1 MECVRAMVRP
11 LPKKS
16 GHRGPQAETI
26 PATTGIDLERPL
38 ALGLAAIVS
47 SLRHPIRLTCGQR
60 PAALPD
66 TVLLLVLNMVFQRS
80 IPWLRFVLGVLLA
93 LGGVIVGPIRVLAGD
108 YEAALKPLLRERC
121 FSCHGALQ
129 QKAGLRLD
137 TVAGML
143 RGGKHGPALVS
154 GKAEL
159 SAMVQR
165 VSSAD
170 TDERMPPEH
179 EGQPFSE
186 AQVALLKQWISEGAS
201 APAGELSE
209 PDPRDHWA
217 FRPRQ
222 RPTVPAVK
230 QADRV
235 RNPIDAFLAKG
246 LETAGLTPRP
256 EAPRRL
262 QIRRLYL
269 DLIGLPPT
277 EAEMRQA
284 LADGSDEGYRRTVD
298 RLLDDPRYGE
308 RWARHWMD
316 VWRYS
321 DPWGLGDQHRNSA
334 KHLWH
339 WRDWIVES
347 LNADLPYDEM
357 IRLMLAADE
366 SHPDDLQ
373 QLRATGFL
381 GRNYFLFNRNQ
392 WLDETVEHVCKAF
405 LGLTLNC
412 AKCHDHKYDPLPQTD
427 YYRMRAFFEPYQ
439 VRMDLVPGEADMAR
453 DAIPRAYDRDPETPT
468 YRFVRGQ
475 ETQPD
480 RSRVM
485 TPGVPALLGV
495 ALPDIRRVEL
505 PPTAWQPERRP
516 WVFETQVGGARKEL
530 QTVRSE
536 VARASTN
543 APATAIAAAK
553 VAVAAARLE
562 SVVRRAEAQ
571 RASWNDGPASATA
584 ADAAR
589 RAAVTAER
597 REKLA
602 RHRLTLAETQQKLAT
617 AEVGKKDALA
627 KEVATQ
633 TERLAALE
641 KEAAQ
646 EPAPSE
652 TFSVLSGAAWVPT
665 RFLDSTKDDPAVPPP
680 HHSTGRRTALARW
693 ITNPANPLTA
703 RVAVNQVWNR
713 HFGAA
718 LAPALFDFGRK
729 GGTPEHTD
737 LIDWLACE
745 LVDTRW
751 SLKHLH
757 RLIVTS
763 AAYRMDSTL
772 AGAGAELA
780 RDPDNRLGWRRS
792 PIRLESQVIRDALLA
807 HAGRLDTTRGGPT
820 VGSSD
825 QAQSRRRSL
834 YFHHSNNDRNLFLTT
849 FDEAL
854 VKECYR
860 RETSI
865 VPQQAL
871 ALLNGRLV
879 GDCAP
884 DIARNL
890 TASAPA
896 PGDEAFVRHAF
907 EQLLGFE
914 PSPAELQ
921 AALEAL
927 RGPFA
932 GSAAEAVGKVGPAT
946 GTSAAMAQKA
956 QAQQDAPMPARA
968 RLVWSLVNHG
978 DFVTLR

>member
-1 MECVRAMVRP
+1 MAFVGLWVGSCLSA
-11 LPKKS
+11 
-16 GHRGPQAETI
+16 AE
-26 PATTGIDLERPL
+26 AYE
-38 ALGLAAIVS
+38 GL
-47 SLRHPIRLTCGQR
+47 
-60 PAALPD
+60 
-66 TVLLLVLNMVFQRS
+66 
-80 IPWLRFVLGVLLA
+80 
-93 LGGVIVGPIRVLAGD
+93 
-108 YEAALKPLLRERC
+108 LKPLLRERC

-129 QKAGLRLD
+129 QKAGLRLA
-137 TVAGML
+137 TVVSMI
-143 RGGKHGPALVS
+143 RGGKHGPALVP
-154 GKAEL
+154 GKPGESPL
-159 SAMVQR
+159 VSR
-165 VSSAD
+165 VAS
-170 TDERMPPEH
+170 TDPEERMPPEH
-179 EGQPFSE
+179 EGQPFN
-186 AQVALLKQWISEGAS
+186 ADQIAVLTRWIAAGAK
-201 APAGELSE
+201 APAGELPE

-217 FRPRQ
+217 FRPRS
-222 RPTVPAVK
+222 RPAVPTAK
-230 QADRV
+230 QSDRV
-235 RNPIDAFLAKG
+235 RNPIDAFLARG
-246 LETAGLTPRP
+246 HESAGLNPRP

-277 EAEMRQA
+277 EAEMRRA
-284 LADGSDEGYRRTVD
+284 LADGSDEGYARTVD
-298 RLLDDPRYGE
+298 RLLDDPRHGE

-339 WRDWIVES
+339 WRDWIIES

-366 SHPDDLQ
+366 SHPDDLG

-381 GRNYFLFNRNQ
+381 ARNYFLFNRNQ
-392 WLDETVEHVCKAF
+392 WLDETVEHVGKAF

-439 VRMDLVPGEADMAR
+439 VRMDLVPGEVDPAR
-453 DAIPRAYDRDPETPT
+453 NAIPRAYDRDPGTPT

-480 RSRVM
+480 RSRVI

-495 ALPDIRRVEL
+495 ALPDIRPIDL
-505 PPTAWQPERRP
+505 PVSAWQPERRP
-516 WVFETQVGGARKEL
+516 WVFEAQVRAARQEL
-530 QTVRSE
+530 ESVRAE
-536 VARASTN
+536 VARASGTVA
-543 APATAIAAAK
+543 APAIATAK
-553 VAVAAARLE
+553 VAVAEARLE
-562 SVVRRAEAQ
+562 SVIRRAEAQ
-571 RASWNDGPASATA
+571 RAAWNEGPAPAQSTRSTRPHTATES
-584 ADAAR
+584 AR

-602 RHRLTLAETQQKLAT
+602 RHQLTLAETRQKLAT
-617 AEVGKKDALA
+617 AEAGKKDALTQ
-627 KEVATQ
+627 ELATQ
-633 TERLAALE
+633 TERLASLE

-646 EPAPSE
+646 EPAASDS
-652 TFSVLSGAAWVPT
+652 FSPLLGTTWVAT
-665 RFLDSTKDDPAVPPP
+665 RFLDSTKDDPAVPAVP
-680 HHSTGRRTALARW
+680 HSTGRRTALARW
-693 ITNPANPLTA
+693 ITDPANPLTA
-703 RVAVNQVWNR
+703 RVAVNQVWHR
-713 HFGAA
+713 HFGTA

-729 GGTPEHTD
+729 GGTPEHAD
-737 LIDWLACE
+737 LIDWLASE
-745 LVDTRW
+745 LVDSRW

-763 AAYRMDSTL
+763 AAYRRDSSL
-772 AGAGAELA
+772 AGAGAEMA
-780 RDPDNRLGWRRS
+780 RDPDNRLGWRRT

-807 HAGRLDTTRGGPT
+807 QAGRLDATRGGPSVT
-820 VGSSD
+820 PSE

-896 PGDEAFVRHAF
+896 PSDEAFVGHAF

-927 RGPFA
+927 RGSFA
-932 GSAAEAVGKVGPAT
+932 GSAAEA
-946 GTSAAMAQKA
+946 QKA
-956 QAQQDAPMPARA
+956 QAQAQPEAPMPARA

>member
-1 MECVRAMVRP
+1 
-11 LPKKS
+11 L
-16 GHRGPQAETI
+16 
-26 PATTGIDLERPL
+26 
-38 ALGLAAIVS
+38 
-47 SLRHPIRLTCGQR
+47 
-60 PAALPD
+60 
-66 TVLLLVLNMVFQRS
+66 
-80 IPWLRFVLGVLLA
+80 
-93 LGGVIVGPIRVLAGD
+93 LAGD
-108 YEAALKPLLRERC
+108 YEAVLKPLLRERC
-121 FSCHGALQ
+121 FSCHGSLQ

-143 RGGKHGPALVS
+143 RGGKQGPALVR

-165 VSSAD
+165 VSSTD
-170 TDERMPPEH
+170 DERMPPEH
-179 EGQPFSE
+179 EGQPFN
-186 AQVALLKQWISEGAS
+186 ADQIAVLTRWIAEGAN
-201 APAGELSE
+201 APAGELPE

-217 FRPRQ
+217 FRPRS
-222 RPTVPAVK
+222 RPAVPRVT
-230 QADRV
+230 QAERV
-235 RNPIDAFLAKG
+235 RNPIDAFLARG
-246 LETAGLTPRP
+246 LETAGLASRP

-277 EAEMRQA
+277 ETEMRQA
-284 LADGSDEGYRRTVD
+284 LSDTSEEGYARTVD
-298 RLLDDPRYGE
+298 RLLDDPRHGE

-321 DPWGLGDQHRNSA
+321 DPWGLGEQHRNSA
-334 KHLWH
+334 QHLWH

-366 SHPDDLQ
+366 SHPDDLG

-381 GRNYFLFNRNQ
+381 ARNYFLFNRNQ
-392 WLDETVEHVCKAF
+392 WLDETVEHVGKAF

-439 VRMDLVPGEADMAR
+439 VRMDRVPGEVDPAR

-495 ALPDIRRVEL
+495 ALPDIRPVDL
-505 PPTAWQPERRP
+505 PTTAWQPERRP
-516 WVFETQVGGARKEL
+516 WVFETQVRAAQREL
-530 QTVRSE
+530 EAVRAD
-536 VARASTN
+536 VARASGSSPT
-543 APATAIAAAK
+543 PAVAAAK
-553 VAVAAARLE
+553 VAVAEARLE

-571 RASWNDGPASATA
+571 RVSWNDGPSSATA
-584 ADAAR
+584 TAAAR
-589 RAAVTAER
+589 RAAVIAER

-602 RHRLTLAETQQKLAT
+602 RHRRTLAETEQTLTTAEAGQKDAVSKDLAT
-617 AEVGKKDALA
+617 
-627 KEVATQ
+627 Q
-633 TERLAALE
+633 RERLAALE
-641 KEAAQ
+641 KETAQ
-646 EPAPSE
+646 EPAASD
-652 TFSVLSGAAWVPT
+652 TFSPLPGATWVAT
-665 RFLDSTKDDPAVPPP
+665 RFLDSTKDDPAVPAVP
-680 HHSTGRRTALARW
+680 HSTGRRTALARW
-693 ITNPANPLTA
+693 ISDPRNPLTA

-745 LVDTRW
+745 LVDSGW
-751 SLKHLH
+751 SIKHLH

-780 RDPDNRLGWRRS
+780 RDPDNRLGWRRT

-825 QAQSRRRSL
+825 QGQSRRRSL

-896 PGDEAFVRHAF
+896 PGDETFVRHAF

-914 PSPAELQ
+914 PGPAELQ

-932 GSAAEAVGKVGPAT
+932 APSGDAGRKRGPSTSTSAAE
-946 GTSAAMAQKA
+946 AQKA
-956 QAQQDAPMPARA
+956 QAPPQPDAPLPARA

>member
-1 MECVRAMVRP
+1 
-11 LPKKS
+11 
-16 GHRGPQAETI
+16 
-26 PATTGIDLERPL
+26 
-38 ALGLAAIVS
+38 
-47 SLRHPIRLTCGQR
+47 
-60 PAALPD
+60 
-66 TVLLLVLNMVFQRS
+66 MVFQRP
-80 IPWLRFVLGVLLA
+80 IPWLRFLLRGLLA
-93 LGGVIVGPIRVLAGD
+93 LLGGLMPFNHLCAGD
-108 YEAALKPLLRERC
+108 YEAVLKPLLRERC
-121 FSCHGALQ
+121 VSCHGALQ

-143 RGGKHGPALVS
+143 RGGKHGPVLVV
-154 GKAEL
+154 GKAEQ
-159 SAMVQR
+159 SVMVLR
-165 VSSAD
+165 TSSAD
-170 TDERMPPEH
+170 ADERMPPEH

-186 AQVALLKQWISEGAS
+186 AQVALLKQWITDGAS
-201 APAGELSE
+201 APAGETPE
-209 PDPRDHWA
+209 ADPRDHWA

-222 RPTVPAVK
+222 RPPVPTLVRG
-230 QADRV
+230 DWV
-235 RNPIDAFLAKG
+235 RNPIDAFISRSHEAATLS
-246 LETAGLTPRP
+246 PRP

-269 DLIGLPPT
+269 DLIGLPPS

-284 LADGSDEGYRRTVD
+284 LSDPSEEGYARTVD
-298 RLLDDPRYGE
+298 RLLEDPRHGE

-334 KHLWH
+334 RHLWH

-366 SHPDDLQ
+366 SHPDDLE

-381 GRNYFLFNRNQ
+381 ARNYFLFNRNQ
-392 WLDETVEHVCKAF
+392 WLDETVEHVGKAF

-439 VRMDLVPGEADMAR
+439 VRMDLVPGEADLAR
-453 DAIPRAYDRDPETPT
+453 DAIPRAYDRNPETPT
-468 YRFVRGQ
+468 YLFVRGQ

-480 RSRVM
+480 RSRAM
-485 TPGVPALLGV
+485 APGVPALLGV
-495 ALPDIRRVEL
+495 TLPDIRPVDL
-505 PPTAWQPERRP
+505 PSSAWQPERRP
-516 WVFETQVGGARKEL
+516 WVLETQVRVARQEL
-530 QTVRSE
+530 ETVRAE
-536 VARASTN
+536 AARALAKAAASTN
-543 APATAIAAAK
+543 AAASVSSSAK
-553 VAVAAARLE
+553 IAVAEARLE

-571 RASWNDGPASATA
+571 RASWKDGPTSASAAETT
-584 ADAAR
+584 DVAR

-602 RHRLTLAETQQKLAT
+602 RHRLTLAETELKRAT
-617 AEVGKKDALA
+617 AESRKRDALA
-627 KEVATQ
+627 KELATQ

-641 KEAAQ
+641 KETAQ
-646 EPAPSE
+646 EPASSD
-652 TFSVLSGAAWVPT
+652 TFSSLSGAAWVPT
-665 RFLDSTKDDPAVPPP
+665 RFLDSTKDDPAVLPQ

-693 ITNPANPLTA
+693 ITDPGNPLTA
-703 RVAVNQVWNR
+703 RVAVNHLWNR
-713 HFGAA
+713 HWGAS
-718 LAPALFDFGRK
+718 LAPALFDLGRK
-729 GGTPEHTD
+729 GGTPEHAE

-745 LVDTRW
+745 LVEHRW

-763 AAYRMDSTL
+763 AAYRMDSSL

-780 RDPDNRLGWRRS
+780 RDPDNRHWWRRT

-807 HAGRLDTTRGGPT
+807 HAGRLDTTHGGPT

-890 TASAPA
+890 AATSPN
-896 PGDEAFVRHAF
+896 PSDEAFVRHAF

-914 PSPAELQ
+914 PGPAELQ

-932 GSAAEAVGKVGPAT
+932 GFAGEAGGKVGPAT
-946 GTSAAMAQKA
+946 GASAVKAQKTQA

>member
-1 MECVRAMVRP
+1 
-11 LPKKS
+11 
-16 GHRGPQAETI
+16 
-26 PATTGIDLERPL
+26 
-38 ALGLAAIVS
+38 
-47 SLRHPIRLTCGQR
+47 
-60 PAALPD
+60 
-66 TVLLLVLNMVFQRS
+66 MVFQRP
-80 IPWLRFVLGVLLA
+80 IPWLRFVLGGLLA
-93 LGGVIVGPIRVLAGD
+93 LVGGLMPVNRLWAGD
-108 YEAALKPLLRERC
+108 YEAVLKPLLRERC
-121 FSCHGALQ
+121 VSCHGALQ

-143 RGGKHGPALVS
+143 RGGKHGPVLVV
-154 GKAEL
+154 GKAEQ
-159 SAMVQR
+159 SVMVLR
-165 VSSAD
+165 TTSAD
-170 TDERMPPEH
+170 ADERMPPEH

-186 AQVALLKQWISEGAS
+186 AQVALLKQWITDGAS
-201 APAGELSE
+201 APAGETPE
-209 PDPRDHWA
+209 ADPRDHWA

-222 RPTVPAVK
+222 RPPVPTVARG
-230 QADRV
+230 DWV
-235 RNPIDAFLAKG
+235 RNPIDAFISRSHEAATLS
-246 LETAGLTPRP
+246 PRP

-284 LADGSDEGYRRTVD
+284 LGDPSEEGYARTVD
-298 RLLDDPRYGE
+298 RLLEDPRHGE

-334 KHLWH
+334 RHLWH

-366 SHPDDLQ
+366 SHPDDLE

-381 GRNYFLFNRNQ
+381 ARNYFLFNRNQ
-392 WLDETVEHVCKAF
+392 WLDETVEHVGKAF

-439 VRMDLVPGEADMAR
+439 VRMDLVPGEADLAR
-453 DAIPRAYDRDPETPT
+453 DAIPRAYDRNPETPT
-468 YRFVRGQ
+468 YLFVRGQ

-485 TPGVPALLGV
+485 APGVPALLGV
-495 ALPDIRRVEL
+495 TLPDIRPVDL

-516 WVFETQVGGARKEL
+516 WVLETQVRVARQEL
-530 QTVRSE
+530 ETVRAE
-536 VARASTN
+536 AARALAKAAASTN
-543 APATAIAAAK
+543 ATASVSSSAK
-553 VAVAAARLE
+553 IAVAEARLE

-571 RASWNDGPASATA
+571 RASWKDDPTEKTSASA
-584 ADAAR
+584 ADVAR

-602 RHRLTLAETQQKLAT
+602 RHRLTLAETEQKRAT
-617 AEVGKKDALA
+617 AEAGKKDALA
-627 KEVATQ
+627 KELATQ
-633 TERLAALE
+633 TERLIALE

-646 EPAPSE
+646 EPASSD
-652 TFSVLSGAAWVPT
+652 TFSALSGAAWVPT
-665 RFLDSTKDDPAVPPP
+665 RFLDSTKDDPAVPPQ

-693 ITNPANPLTA
+693 ITDPGNPLTA
-703 RVAVNQVWNR
+703 RVAVNHLWNR
-713 HFGAA
+713 HFGAS
-718 LAPALFDFGRK
+718 LAPALFDLGRK
-729 GGTPEHTD
+729 GGTPEHAE

-745 LVDTRW
+745 LVDHNW

-772 AGAGAELA
+772 AGASAELA
-780 RDPDNRLGWRRS
+780 RDPDNRHWWRRT

-807 HAGRLDTTRGGPT
+807 HAGRLDTTHGGPT

-890 TASAPA
+890 AATSPD
-896 PGDEAFVRHAF
+896 PSDEAFVRHAF

-914 PSPAELQ
+914 PGPAELQ

-932 GSAAEAVGKVGPAT
+932 RSAGEAGGKVGPAT
-946 GTSAAMAQKA
+946 GASAVKAQKTQA

>member
-1 MECVRAMVRP
+1 M
-11 LPKKS
+11 
-16 GHRGPQAETI
+16 
-26 PATTGIDLERPL
+26 L
-38 ALGLAAIVS
+38 ALVGGLMPVNH
-47 SLRHPIRLTCGQR
+47 L
-60 PAALPD
+60 
-66 TVLLLVLNMVFQRS
+66 
-80 IPWLRFVLGVLLA
+80 W
-93 LGGVIVGPIRVLAGD
+93 AGD
-108 YEAALKPLLRERC
+108 YEAVLKPLLRERC
-121 FSCHGALQ
+121 VSCHGALQ

-143 RGGKHGPALVS
+143 RGGKHGPVLVV
-154 GKAEL
+154 GKAEQ
-159 SAMVQR
+159 SVMVLR
-165 VSSAD
+165 TSSAD
-170 TDERMPPEH
+170 ADERMPPEH

-186 AQVALLKQWISEGAS
+186 AQLALLKQWITDGAS
-201 APAGELSE
+201 APAGETPE
-209 PDPRDHWA
+209 ADPRDHWA

-222 RPTVPAVK
+222 RPPVPTVARG
-230 QADRV
+230 DWV
-235 RNPIDAFLAKG
+235 RNPIDAFISRSHEAATLS
-246 LETAGLTPRP
+246 PRP

-277 EAEMRQA
+277 EDEMRQA
-284 LADGSDEGYRRTVD
+284 LGDPSEEGYARTVD
-298 RLLDDPRYGE
+298 RLLEDPRHGE

-334 KHLWH
+334 RHLWH

-347 LNADLPYDEM
+347 LNANLPYDEM

-366 SHPDDLQ
+366 SHPDDLE

-381 GRNYFLFNRNQ
+381 ARNYFLFNRNQ
-392 WLDETVEHVCKAF
+392 WLDETVEHVGKAF

-439 VRMDLVPGEADMAR
+439 VRMDLVPGEADLAR
-453 DAIPRAYDRDPETPT
+453 DAIPRAYDRNPETPT
-468 YRFVRGQ
+468 YLFVRGQ

-485 TPGVPALLGV
+485 APGVPALLGV
-495 ALPDIRRVEL
+495 TLPDIRPVDL

-516 WVFETQVGGARKEL
+516 WVLETQVRVARQEL
-530 QTVRSE
+530 ETVRAE
-536 VARASTN
+536 AARALAKAAASTN
-543 APATAIAAAK
+543 AAASVSSSAK
-553 VAVAAARLE
+553 IAVAEARLE
-562 SVVRRAEAQ
+562 SVIRRAEAQ
-571 RASWNDGPASATA
+571 RASWNNSPTSASAAETT
-584 ADAAR
+584 DAAR

-602 RHRLTLAETQQKLAT
+602 RHRLTLAETELKRAT
-617 AEVGKKDALA
+617 AEASKKDALT
-627 KEVATQ
+627 KELATQ
-633 TERLAALE
+633 TERLIALE

-646 EPAPSE
+646 EPASSD
-652 TFSVLSGAAWVPT
+652 TFSPFPGMAWVPT
-665 RFLDSTKDDPAVPPP
+665 RFLDSTKDDPAVPPQ

-693 ITNPANPLTA
+693 ITDPGNPLTA
-703 RVAVNQVWNR
+703 RVAVNHLWNR
-713 HFGAA
+713 HFGAS
-718 LAPALFDFGRK
+718 LAPALFDLGRK
-729 GGTPEHTD
+729 GGTPEHAE

-745 LVDTRW
+745 LVDHNW

-772 AGAGAELA
+772 AGASAELA
-780 RDPDNRLGWRRS
+780 RDPDNRHWWRRT
-792 PIRLESQVIRDALLA
+792 PIRLESQVIRDALLT
-807 HAGRLDTTRGGPT
+807 HAGRLDTTHGGPT

-890 TASAPA
+890 ASTSPD
-896 PGDEAFVRHAF
+896 PSDEAFVRHAF

-914 PSPAELQ
+914 PGPAELQ

-932 GSAAEAVGKVGPAT
+932 RSAGEAGGKVGPAT
-946 GTSAAMAQKA
+946 GASAVKAQKTQA
-956 QAQQDAPMPARA
+956 QAQQDALMPARA
-968 RLVWSLVNHG
+968 QLVWSLVNHG

>member
-1 MECVRAMVRP
+1 
-11 LPKKS
+11 
-16 GHRGPQAETI
+16 
-26 PATTGIDLERPL
+26 
-38 ALGLAAIVS
+38 
-47 SLRHPIRLTCGQR
+47 
-60 PAALPD
+60 
-66 TVLLLVLNMVFQRS
+66 MVFQRPN
-80 IPWLRFVLGVLLA
+80 PWLRFVLGGLLA
-93 LGGVIVGPIRVLAGD
+93 LVGGLMPFNRLWAGD
-108 YEAALKPLLRERC
+108 YEAVLKPLLRERC
-121 FSCHGALQ
+121 VSCHGALQ

-143 RGGKHGPALVS
+143 RGGKHGPVLVV
-154 GKAEL
+154 GKAEQ
-159 SAMVQR
+159 SVMVLR
-165 VSSAD
+165 TSSAD
-170 TDERMPPEH
+170 ADERMPPEH

-186 AQVALLKQWISEGAS
+186 AQVALLKQWITDGAS
-201 APAGELSE
+201 APAGETPE
-209 PDPRDHWA
+209 ADPRDHWA

-222 RPTVPAVK
+222 RPPVPTVARG
-230 QADRV
+230 DWV
-235 RNPIDAFLAKG
+235 RNPIDAFISRSHEAATLS
-246 LETAGLTPRP
+246 PRP
-256 EAPRRL
+256 EASRRL

-284 LADGSDEGYRRTVD
+284 LGDPSEEGYARTVD
-298 RLLDDPRYGE
+298 RLLEDPRHGE

-334 KHLWH
+334 RHLWH

-366 SHPDDLQ
+366 SHPDDLE

-381 GRNYFLFNRNQ
+381 ARNYFLFNRNQ
-392 WLDETVEHVCKAF
+392 WLDETVEHVGKAF

-439 VRMDLVPGEADMAR
+439 VRMDLVPGEADLAR
-453 DAIPRAYDRDPETPT
+453 DAIPRAYDRNPETPT
-468 YRFVRGQ
+468 YLFVRGQ

-485 TPGVPALLGV
+485 APGVPALLGV
-495 ALPDIRRVEL
+495 TLPDIRPVDL
-505 PPTAWQPERRP
+505 PPTAWQPERRH
-516 WVFETQVGGARKEL
+516 WVLETQVRVARQEL
-530 QTVRSE
+530 ETVRAE
-536 VARASTN
+536 AARALAKAAASTN
-543 APATAIAAAK
+543 ATASVSSSAK
-553 VAVAAARLE
+553 IAVAEARLE
-562 SVVRRAEAQ
+562 SVIRRAEAQ
-571 RASWNDGPASATA
+571 RASWNNSPTSASAAETT
-584 ADAAR
+584 DAAR

-602 RHRLTLAETQQKLAT
+602 RHRLTLAETEQKRAT
-617 AEVGKKDALA
+617 AEASKKDALA
-627 KEVATQ
+627 KELATQ

-646 EPAPSE
+646 EPASSD
-652 TFSVLSGAAWVPT
+652 TFSPFPGTAWVPT
-665 RFLDSTKDDPAVPPP
+665 RFLDSTKDDPAVPPL
-680 HHSTGRRTALARW
+680 HHSTGRRMALARW
-693 ITNPANPLTA
+693 ITDPGNPLTA
-703 RVAVNQVWNR
+703 RVAVNHLWNR
-713 HFGAA
+713 HFGAS
-718 LAPALFDFGRK
+718 LAPALFDLGRK
-729 GGTPEHTD
+729 GGTPEHAE

-745 LVDTRW
+745 LVDHNW

-772 AGAGAELA
+772 AGASAELA
-780 RDPDNRLGWRRS
+780 RDPDNRHWWRRT
-792 PIRLESQVIRDALLA
+792 PIRLESQVIRDALLT
-807 HAGRLDTTRGGPT
+807 HAGRLDTTHGGPT

-890 TASAPA
+890 ASTSPD
-896 PGDEAFVRHAF
+896 PSDEAFVRHAF

-914 PSPAELQ
+914 PGPAELQ

-932 GSAAEAVGKVGPAT
+932 GSAGEAGGKVGPAT
-946 GTSAAMAQKA
+946 GASAVKAQKTQA
-956 QAQQDAPMPARA
+956 QAQQDALMPARA
-968 RLVWSLVNHG
+968 QLVWSLVNHG

>member
-1 MECVRAMVRP
+1 MPGKPGESP
-11 LPKKS
+11 LLS
-16 GHRGPQAETI
+16 RVTS
-26 PATTGIDLERPL
+26 TDLE
-38 ALGLAAIVS
+38 
-47 SLRHPIRLTCGQR
+47 
-60 PAALPD
+60 
-66 TVLLLVLNMVFQRS
+66 
-80 IPWLRFVLGVLLA
+80 
-93 LGGVIVGPIRVLAGD
+93 
-108 YEAALKPLLRERC
+108 
-121 FSCHGALQ
+121 
-129 QKAGLRLD
+129 
-137 TVAGML
+137 
-143 RGGKHGPALVS
+143 
-154 GKAEL
+154 
-159 SAMVQR
+159 
-165 VSSAD
+165 
-170 TDERMPPEH
+170 ERMPPEH
-179 EGQPFSE
+179 EGQPFSSE
-186 AQVALLKQWISEGAS
+186 QIALLTRWIAEGAS
-201 APAGELSE
+201 APVGELPE

-235 RNPIDAFLAKG
+235 RNPIDAFLAQG
-246 LETAGLTPRP
+246 LEKAGLTPRP

-277 EAEMRQA
+277 ETEMRQA
-284 LADGSDEGYRRTVD
+284 LADGSEEGYRRTVD
-298 RLLDDPRYGE
+298 RLLDDPRHGE

-366 SHPDDLQ
+366 THPDDLE

-381 GRNYFLFNRNQ
+381 ARNYFLFNRNQ
-392 WLDETVEHVCKAF
+392 WLDETVEHVGKAF

-485 TPGVPALLGV
+485 TPGVPAVLGV
-495 ALPDIRRVEL
+495 GLPDIRPVHL
-505 PPTAWQPERRP
+505 PPSAWQPERRP
-516 WVFETQVGGARKEL
+516 WVFETQVRIAQQEL
-530 QTVRSE
+530 ETVRTE
-536 VARASTN
+536 AARASTN
-543 APATAIAAAK
+543 AAASVIASAK
-553 VAVAAARLE
+553 IAVAAARLE

-584 ADAAR
+584 TDAAR

-602 RHRLTLAETQQKLAT
+602 RHRLTLAETEQKLAT
-617 AEVGKKDALA
+617 AEAGKKDTLA

-641 KEAAQ
+641 KEATQ

-665 RFLDSTKDDPAVPPP
+665 RFLDSTKDDPAVPAQ

-693 ITNPANPLTA
+693 ITDPANPLTA

-772 AGAGAELA
+772 AGAGAELT
-780 RDPDNRLGWRRS
+780 RDPDNRLGWRRT

-825 QAQSRRRSL
+825 QGQSRRRSL

-896 PGDEAFVRHAF
+896 PGDETFVRHAF

-914 PSPAELQ
+914 PGPAELQ

-932 GSAAEAVGKVGPAT
+932 APSGDAGRKRGPSTSTSAAE
-946 GTSAAMAQKA
+946 AQKA
-956 QAQQDAPMPARA
+956 QAPPQPDAPLPARA

>member
-1 MECVRAMVRP
+1 MP
-11 LPKKS
+11 FN
-16 GHRGPQAETI
+16 
-26 PATTGIDLERPL
+26 
-38 ALGLAAIVS
+38 
-47 SLRHPIRLTCGQR
+47 RL
-60 PAALPD
+60 
-66 TVLLLVLNMVFQRS
+66 
-80 IPWLRFVLGVLLA
+80 W
-93 LGGVIVGPIRVLAGD
+93 AGD
-108 YEAALKPLLRERC
+108 YEAVLKPLLRERC
-121 FSCHGALQ
+121 VSCHGALQ

-143 RGGKHGPALVS
+143 RGGKHGPVLVV
-154 GKAEL
+154 GKAEQ
-159 SAMVQR
+159 SVMVLR
-165 VSSAD
+165 TSSAD
-170 TDERMPPEH
+170 ADERMPPEH

-186 AQVALLKQWISEGAS
+186 AQVALLKQWITDGAS
-201 APAGELSE
+201 APAGETPE
-209 PDPRDHWA
+209 ADPRDHWA

-222 RPTVPAVK
+222 RPPVPTVARG
-230 QADRV
+230 DWV
-235 RNPIDAFLAKG
+235 RNPIDAFISRSHEAATLS
-246 LETAGLTPRP
+246 PRP
-256 EAPRRL
+256 EASRRL

-284 LADGSDEGYRRTVD
+284 LGDPSEEGYARTVD
-298 RLLDDPRYGE
+298 RLLEDPRHGE

-334 KHLWH
+334 RHLWH

-347 LNADLPYDEM
+347 LNANLPYDEM

-366 SHPDDLQ
+366 SHPDDLE

-381 GRNYFLFNRNQ
+381 ARNYFLFNRNQ
-392 WLDETVEHVCKAF
+392 WLDETVEHVGKAF

-439 VRMDLVPGEADMAR
+439 VRMDLVPGEADLAR
-453 DAIPRAYDRDPETPT
+453 DAIPRAYDRNPETPT
-468 YRFVRGQ
+468 YLFVRGQ

-485 TPGVPALLGV
+485 APGVPALLGV
-495 ALPDIRRVEL
+495 TLPDIRPVDL

-516 WVFETQVGGARKEL
+516 WVLETQVRVARQEL
-530 QTVRSE
+530 ETVRAE
-536 VARASTN
+536 AARALAKAAASTN
-543 APATAIAAAK
+543 AAASVSSSAK
-553 VAVAAARLE
+553 IAVAEARLE
-562 SVVRRAEAQ
+562 SVIRRAEAQ
-571 RASWNDGPASATA
+571 RASWKDDPTSASAAETT
-584 ADAAR
+584 DAAR
-589 RAAVTAER
+589 RAAVKAER

-602 RHRLTLAETQQKLAT
+602 RHRLTLAETEQKRAT
-617 AEVGKKDALA
+617 AEASKKDALA
-627 KEVATQ
+627 KELATQ
-633 TERLAALE
+633 TERLIALE

-646 EPAPSE
+646 EPASSD
-652 TFSVLSGAAWVPT
+652 TFSALSGAAWVPT
-665 RFLDSTKDDPAVPPP
+665 RFLDSTKDDPAVPPQ

-693 ITNPANPLTA
+693 ITDPGNPLTA
-703 RVAVNQVWNR
+703 RVAVNHLWNR
-713 HFGAA
+713 HFGAS
-718 LAPALFDFGRK
+718 LAPALFDLGRK
-729 GGTPEHTD
+729 GGTPEHAE

-745 LVDTRW
+745 LVEHRW

-772 AGAGAELA
+772 AGASAELA
-780 RDPDNRLGWRRS
+780 RDPDNRHWWRRT

-807 HAGRLDTTRGGPT
+807 HAGRLDTTHGGPT

-890 TASAPA
+890 AATSPD
-896 PGDEAFVRHAF
+896 PSDEAFVRHAF

-914 PSPAELQ
+914 PGPAELQ

-932 GSAAEAVGKVGPAT
+932 GSAGEAGGKVGPAT
-946 GTSAAMAQKA
+946 GASAVKAQKTQA

-968 RLVWSLVNHG
+968 QLVWSLVNHG

>member
-1 MECVRAMVRP
+1 
-11 LPKKS
+11 
-16 GHRGPQAETI
+16 
-26 PATTGIDLERPL
+26 
-38 ALGLAAIVS
+38 
-47 SLRHPIRLTCGQR
+47 
-60 PAALPD
+60 
-66 TVLLLVLNMVFQRS
+66 MVFQRP
-80 IPWLRFVLGVLLA
+80 IPWLRFVLGGLLA
-93 LGGVIVGPIRVLAGD
+93 LVGGLMPVNRLWAGD
-108 YEAALKPLLRERC
+108 YEAVLKPLLRERC
-121 FSCHGALQ
+121 VSCHGALQ

-143 RGGKHGPALVS
+143 RGGKHGPVLVV
-154 GKAEL
+154 GKAEQ
-159 SAMVQR
+159 SVMVLR
-165 VSSAD
+165 TTSAD
-170 TDERMPPEH
+170 ADERMPPEH

-186 AQVALLKQWISEGAS
+186 AQVALLKQWITDGAS
-201 APAGELSE
+201 APAGETPE
-209 PDPRDHWA
+209 ADPRDHWA

-222 RPTVPAVK
+222 RPPVPTVARG
-230 QADRV
+230 DWV
-235 RNPIDAFLAKG
+235 RNPIDAFISRSHEAATLS
-246 LETAGLTPRP
+246 PRP
-256 EAPRRL
+256 EASRRL

-284 LADGSDEGYRRTVD
+284 LGDPSEEGYARTVD
-298 RLLDDPRYGE
+298 RLLEDPRHGQ

-334 KHLWH
+334 RHLWH

-347 LNADLPYDEM
+347 LNANLPYDEM

-366 SHPDDLQ
+366 SYPDDLE

-381 GRNYFLFNRNQ
+381 ARNYFLFNRNQ
-392 WLDETVEHVCKAF
+392 WLDETVEHVGKAF

-439 VRMDLVPGEADMAR
+439 VRMDLVPGEADLAR
-453 DAIPRAYDRDPETPT
+453 DAIPRAYDRNPETPT
-468 YRFVRGQ
+468 YLFVRGQ

-485 TPGVPALLGV
+485 APGVPALLGV
-495 ALPDIRRVEL
+495 TLPDIRPVDL

-516 WVFETQVGGARKEL
+516 WVLETQVRVARQEL
-530 QTVRSE
+530 ETVRAE
-536 VARASTN
+536 AARALAKAAASTN
-543 APATAIAAAK
+543 ATASVSSSAK
-553 VAVAAARLE
+553 IAVAEARLE

-571 RASWNDGPASATA
+571 RASWKDDPTSATA
-584 ADAAR
+584 AETTDVAR
-589 RAAVTAER
+589 RAAVKAER

-602 RHRLTLAETQQKLAT
+602 RHRLTLAETEQKRTT
-617 AEVGKKDALA
+617 AEAGKKDALA
-627 KEVATQ
+627 KELATQ
-633 TERLAALE
+633 TERLIALE

-646 EPAPSE
+646 EPASSD
-652 TFSVLSGAAWVPT
+652 TFSALSGAAWVPT
-665 RFLDSTKDDPAVPPP
+665 RFLDSTKDDPAVPPQ

-693 ITNPANPLTA
+693 ITDPGNPLTA
-703 RVAVNQVWNR
+703 RVAVNHLWNR
-713 HFGAA
+713 HFGAS
-718 LAPALFDFGRK
+718 LAPALFDLGRK
-729 GGTPEHTD
+729 GGTPEHAE

-745 LVDTRW
+745 LVDHNW

-772 AGAGAELA
+772 AGASAELA
-780 RDPDNRLGWRRS
+780 RDPDNRHWWRRT
-792 PIRLESQVIRDALLA
+792 PIRVESQVIRDTLLA
-807 HAGRLDTTRGGPT
+807 HAGRLDTTHGGPT

-890 TASAPA
+890 AATSPD
-896 PGDEAFVRHAF
+896 PSDEAFVRHAF
-907 EQLLGFE
+907 DQLLGFE
-914 PSPAELQ
+914 PGPAELQ

-932 GSAAEAVGKVGPAT
+932 RSAGEAGGKVGPAT
-946 GTSAAMAQKA
+946 GASAVKAQKTQA

-968 RLVWSLVNHG
+968 QLVWSLVNHG

>member
-1 MECVRAMVRP
+1 
-11 LPKKS
+11 
-16 GHRGPQAETI
+16 
-26 PATTGIDLERPL
+26 
-38 ALGLAAIVS
+38 
-47 SLRHPIRLTCGQR
+47 
-60 PAALPD
+60 
-66 TVLLLVLNMVFQRS
+66 MVFQRP
-80 IPWLRFVLGVLLA
+80 IPWLRFVLGGLLA
-93 LGGVIVGPIRVLAGD
+93 LVGGLMPFNRLWAGD
-108 YEAALKPLLRERC
+108 YEAVLKPLLRERC
-121 FSCHGALQ
+121 VSCHGALQ

-143 RGGKHGPALVS
+143 RGGKHGPVLVV
-154 GKAEL
+154 GKAEQ
-159 SAMVQR
+159 SVMVLR
-165 VSSAD
+165 TSSAD
-170 TDERMPPEH
+170 ADERMPPEH

-186 AQVALLKQWISEGAS
+186 AQVALLKQWITDGAS
-201 APAGELSE
+201 APAGETPE
-209 PDPRDHWA
+209 ADPRDHWA

-222 RPTVPAVK
+222 RPPVPTVARG
-230 QADRV
+230 DWV
-235 RNPIDAFLAKG
+235 RNPIDAFISRSHEAATLS
-246 LETAGLTPRP
+246 PRP

-284 LADGSDEGYRRTVD
+284 LGDPSEEGYARTVD
-298 RLLDDPRYGE
+298 RLLEDPRHGE

-334 KHLWH
+334 RHLWH

-347 LNADLPYDEM
+347 LNANLPYDEM

-366 SHPDDLQ
+366 SHPDDLE

-381 GRNYFLFNRNQ
+381 ARNYFLFNRNQ
-392 WLDETVEHVCKAF
+392 WLDETVEHVGKAF

-439 VRMDLVPGEADMAR
+439 VRMDLVPGEADLAR
-453 DAIPRAYDRDPETPT
+453 DAIPRAYDRNPETPT
-468 YRFVRGQ
+468 YLFVRGQ

-485 TPGVPALLGV
+485 APGVPALLGV
-495 ALPDIRRVEL
+495 TLPDIRPVDL

-516 WVFETQVGGARKEL
+516 WVLETQVRVARQEL
-530 QTVRSE
+530 ETVRAE
-536 VARASTN
+536 AARALAKAAASTN
-543 APATAIAAAK
+543 ATASVSSSAK
-553 VAVAAARLE
+553 IAVAEARLE
-562 SVVRRAEAQ
+562 SVIRRAEAQ
-571 RASWNDGPASATA
+571 RASWNNSPTSASAAETT
-584 ADAAR
+584 DAAR

-602 RHRLTLAETQQKLAT
+602 RHRLTLAETELKRAT
-617 AEVGKKDALA
+617 AEASKKDALT
-627 KEVATQ
+627 KELATQ
-633 TERLAALE
+633 TERLIALE

-646 EPAPSE
+646 EPASSD
-652 TFSVLSGAAWVPT
+652 TFSPFPGMAWVPT
-665 RFLDSTKDDPAVPPP
+665 RFLDSTKDDPAVPPQ

-693 ITNPANPLTA
+693 ITDPGNPLTA
-703 RVAVNQVWNR
+703 RVAVNHLWNR
-713 HFGAA
+713 HFGAS
-718 LAPALFDFGRK
+718 LAPALFDLGRK
-729 GGTPEHTD
+729 GGTPEHAE

-745 LVDTRW
+745 LVDHNW

-772 AGAGAELA
+772 AGASAELA
-780 RDPDNRLGWRRS
+780 RDPDNRHWWRRT
-792 PIRLESQVIRDALLA
+792 PIRLESQVIRDALLT
-807 HAGRLDTTRGGPT
+807 HAGRLDTTHGGPT

-890 TASAPA
+890 ASTSPD
-896 PGDEAFVRHAF
+896 PSDEAFVRHAF

-914 PSPAELQ
+914 PGPAELQ

-932 GSAAEAVGKVGPAT
+932 RSAGEAGGKVGPAT
-946 GTSAAMAQKA
+946 GASAVKAQKTQA
-956 QAQQDAPMPARA
+956 QAQQDVPMPARA

>member
-1 MECVRAMVRP
+1 
-11 LPKKS
+11 
-16 GHRGPQAETI
+16 
-26 PATTGIDLERPL
+26 
-38 ALGLAAIVS
+38 
-47 SLRHPIRLTCGQR
+47 
-60 PAALPD
+60 
-66 TVLLLVLNMVFQRS
+66 MVFQRP
-80 IPWLRFVLGVLLA
+80 IPWLRFVLGGLLA
-93 LGGVIVGPIRVLAGD
+93 LVGGLMPFNRLWAGD
-108 YEAALKPLLRERC
+108 YEAVLKPLLRERC
-121 FSCHGALQ
+121 VSCHGALQ

-143 RGGKHGPALVS
+143 RGGKHGPVLVV
-154 GKAEL
+154 GKAEQ
-159 SAMVQR
+159 SVMVLR
-165 VSSAD
+165 TSSAD
-170 TDERMPPEH
+170 ADERMPPEH

-186 AQVALLKQWISEGAS
+186 AQVALLKQWITDGAS
-201 APAGELSE
+201 APAGETPE
-209 PDPRDHWA
+209 ADPRDHWA

-222 RPTVPAVK
+222 RPPVPTVARG
-230 QADRV
+230 DWV
-235 RNPIDAFLAKG
+235 RNPIDAFISRSHEAATLS
-246 LETAGLTPRP
+246 PRP

-284 LADGSDEGYRRTVD
+284 LGDPSEEGYARTVD
-298 RLLDDPRYGE
+298 RLLEDPRHGE

-334 KHLWH
+334 RHLWH

-347 LNADLPYDEM
+347 LNTDLPYDEM

-366 SHPDDLQ
+366 SHPDDLEL
-373 QLRATGFL
+373 LRATGFL
-381 GRNYFLFNRNQ
+381 ARNYFLFNRNQ
-392 WLDETVEHVCKAF
+392 WLDETVEHVGKAF

-439 VRMDLVPGEADMAR
+439 VRMDLVPGEADLAR
-453 DAIPRAYDRDPETPT
+453 DAIPRAYDRNPETPT
-468 YRFVRGQ
+468 YLFVRGQ

-485 TPGVPALLGV
+485 APGVPALLGV
-495 ALPDIRRVEL
+495 TLPDIRPVDL

-516 WVFETQVGGARKEL
+516 WVLETQVLVARQEL
-530 QTVRSE
+530 ETVRAE
-536 VARASTN
+536 TARALAKAAASTN
-543 APATAIAAAK
+543 AAASVISSAK
-553 VAVAAARLE
+553 IAVAEARLE

-571 RASWNDGPASATA
+571 RASWKDGPTSANA
-584 ADAAR
+584 ANATDVAR
-589 RAAVTAER
+589 RAAVKAER

-602 RHRLTLAETQQKLAT
+602 RHRLTLAETEQKRTT
-617 AEVGKKDALA
+617 AEAGKKDALA
-627 KEVATQ
+627 KELATQ
-633 TERLAALE
+633 TERLIALE

-646 EPAPSE
+646 EPASSD
-652 TFSVLSGAAWVPT
+652 TFSALSGAAWVPT
-665 RFLDSTKDDPAVPPP
+665 RFLDSTKDDPAVPPQ

-693 ITNPANPLTA
+693 ITDPGNPLTA
-703 RVAVNQVWNR
+703 RVAVNHLWNR
-713 HFGAA
+713 HFGAS
-718 LAPALFDFGRK
+718 LAPALFDLGRK
-729 GGTPEHTD
+729 GGTPEHAE

-745 LVDTRW
+745 LVDHNW

-772 AGAGAELA
+772 AGAGAELR
-780 RDPDNRLGWRRS
+780 RDPDNRHWWRRT

-807 HAGRLDTTRGGPT
+807 HAGRLDTTHGGPT

-871 ALLNGRLV
+871 ALLNGRMV

-890 TASAPA
+890 TATAPA
-896 PGDEAFVRHAF
+896 TGDEAFVHHAF
-907 EQLLGFE
+907 EQLLGFK
-914 PSPAELQ
+914 PSPAELR
-921 AALEAL
+921 ASLEAL

-932 GSAAEAVGKVGPAT
+932 GTSADSGGRIGTPAAENP
-946 GTSAAMAQKA
+946 KA
-956 QAQQDAPMPARA
+956 QTQARA
-968 RLVWSLVNHG
+968 QLVWSLVNHG

>member
-1 MECVRAMVRP
+1 M
-11 LPKKS
+11 
-16 GHRGPQAETI
+16 
-26 PATTGIDLERPL
+26 L
-38 ALGLAAIVS
+38 ALVGGLMPVNH
-47 SLRHPIRLTCGQR
+47 L
-60 PAALPD
+60 
-66 TVLLLVLNMVFQRS
+66 
-80 IPWLRFVLGVLLA
+80 W
-93 LGGVIVGPIRVLAGD
+93 AGD
-108 YEAALKPLLRERC
+108 YEAVLKPLLRERC
-121 FSCHGALQ
+121 VSCHGALQ

-143 RGGKHGPALVS
+143 RGGKHGPVLVV
-154 GKAEL
+154 GKAEQ
-159 SAMVQR
+159 SVMVLR
-165 VSSAD
+165 TSSAD
-170 TDERMPPEH
+170 ADERMPPEH

-186 AQVALLKQWISEGAS
+186 AQVALLKQWITDGAS
-201 APAGELSE
+201 APAGETPE
-209 PDPRDHWA
+209 ADPRDHWA

-222 RPTVPAVK
+222 RPPVPTVARG
-230 QADRV
+230 DWV
-235 RNPIDAFLAKG
+235 RNPIDAFISRSHEAATLS
-246 LETAGLTPRP
+246 PRP

-284 LADGSDEGYRRTVD
+284 LGDPSEEGYARTVD
-298 RLLDDPRYGE
+298 RLLEDPRHGE

-334 KHLWH
+334 RHLWH

-366 SHPDDLQ
+366 SHPDDLE

-381 GRNYFLFNRNQ
+381 ARNYFLFNRNQ
-392 WLDETVEHVCKAF
+392 WLDETVEHVGKAF

-439 VRMDLVPGEADMAR
+439 VRMDLVPGEADLAR

-468 YRFVRGQ
+468 YLFVRGQ

-485 TPGVPALLGV
+485 APGVPALLGV
-495 ALPDIRRVEL
+495 TLPDIRPVDL
-505 PPTAWQPERRP
+505 PPTAWQPERRH
-516 WVFETQVGGARKEL
+516 WVLETQVRVARQEL
-530 QTVRSE
+530 ETVRAE
-536 VARASTN
+536 AARALAKAAASTN
-543 APATAIAAAK
+543 ATASVSSSAK
-553 VAVAAARLE
+553 IAVAEARLE

-571 RASWNDGPASATA
+571 RASWKDDPTSASAAETT
-584 ADAAR
+584 DAAR

-602 RHRLTLAETQQKLAT
+602 RHRLTLAETELKRAT
-617 AEVGKKDALA
+617 AEASKKDALT
-627 KEVATQ
+627 KELATQ
-633 TERLAALE
+633 TERLIALE

-646 EPAPSE
+646 EPASSD
-652 TFSVLSGAAWVPT
+652 TFSPFPGMAWVPT
-665 RFLDSTKDDPAVPPP
+665 RFLDSTKDDPAVPPQ

-693 ITNPANPLTA
+693 ITDPGNPLTA
-703 RVAVNQVWNR
+703 RVAVNHLWNR
-713 HFGAA
+713 HFGAS
-718 LAPALFDFGRK
+718 LAPALFDLGRK
-729 GGTPEHTD
+729 GGTPEHAE

-745 LVDTRW
+745 LVDHNW

-772 AGAGAELA
+772 AGASAELA
-780 RDPDNRLGWRRS
+780 RDPDNRHWWRRT
-792 PIRLESQVIRDALLA
+792 PIRLESQVIRDALLT
-807 HAGRLDTTRGGPT
+807 HAGRLDTTHGGPT

-890 TASAPA
+890 ASTSPD
-896 PGDEAFVRHAF
+896 PSDEAFVRHAF

-914 PSPAELQ
+914 PGPAELQ

-932 GSAAEAVGKVGPAT
+932 RSAGEAGGKVGPAT
-946 GTSAAMAQKA
+946 GASAVKAQKTQA
-956 QAQQDAPMPARA
+956 QAQQDVPMPARA

>member
-1 MECVRAMVRP
+1 
-11 LPKKS
+11 
-16 GHRGPQAETI
+16 
-26 PATTGIDLERPL
+26 
-38 ALGLAAIVS
+38 
-47 SLRHPIRLTCGQR
+47 
-60 PAALPD
+60 
-66 TVLLLVLNMVFQRS
+66 MVFQRP
-80 IPWLRFVLGVLLA
+80 IPWLRFVLGGLLA
-93 LGGVIVGPIRVLAGD
+93 LGGGLIASTRLQAGD
-108 YEAALKPLLRERC
+108 YEAVLKPLLRERC
-121 FSCHGALQ
+121 VSCHGALQ
-129 QKAGLRLD
+129 QKADLRLD

-143 RGGKHGPALVS
+143 RGGKNGPVLMV
-154 GKAEL
+154 GKAEQ
-159 SAMVQR
+159 SAMIQR
-165 VSSAD
+165 TSSAD
-170 TDERMPPEH
+170 ANERMPPEH
-179 EGQPFSE
+179 EGHPFSSE
-186 AQVALLKQWISEGAS
+186 QITLLTRWIAEGAS
-201 APAGELSE
+201 APAGELPE
-209 PDPRDHWA
+209 PDPRNHWA

-222 RPTVPAVK
+222 RPSVPTVK
-230 QADRV
+230 QPDWV

-246 LETAGLTPRP
+246 LEAAELPPRP

-284 LADGSDEGYRRTVD
+284 LSDGSEEGYRRTVD
-298 RLLDDPRYGE
+298 RLLEDPRHGQ

-334 KHLWH
+334 RHLWH

-366 SHPDDLQ
+366 SHPDDLGP
-373 QLRATGFL
+373 LRATGFL
-381 GRNYFLFNRNQ
+381 ARNYFLFNRNQ
-392 WLDETVEHVCKAF
+392 WLDETVEHVSKAF

-412 AKCHDHKYDPLPQTD
+412 AKCHDHKHDPLPQTD

-439 VRMDLVPGEADMAR
+439 VRMDLVPGEADLAR

-468 YRFVRGQ
+468 YLFIRGQ

-480 RSRVM
+480 RSRVIA
-485 TPGVPALLGV
+485 PGVPAVLG
-495 ALPDIRRVEL
+495 LRMPDIRPVEL

-516 WVFETQVGGARKEL
+516 WVLETQVSEARKEL
-530 QTVRSE
+530 ETVRNE
-536 VARASTN
+536 VARSEASRASRKTTAGPSTSATNEFQAQKVAST
-543 APATAIAAAK
+543 K
-553 VAVAAARLE
+553 VAVAEARFE
-562 SVVRRAEAQ
+562 SVFRRTEAQ
-571 RASWNDGPASATA
+571 RASWNNSPTSANA
-584 ADAAR
+584 ANATDVAR
-589 RAAVTAER
+589 RAAVKAER

-602 RHRLTLAETQQKLAT
+602 RHRLTLAETEQKLAT
-617 AEVGKKDALA
+617 AEAGKKDALA
-627 KEVATQ
+627 KELATQ
-633 TERLAALE
+633 TKRLTALE

-646 EPAPSE
+646 EPASSD
-652 TFSVLSGAAWVPT
+652 TFSPFPGTAWVPT
-665 RFLDSTKDDPAVPPP
+665 RFLDSTKDDPTVPAA
-680 HHSTGRRTALARW
+680 HHSTGRRMALARW
-693 ITNPANPLTA
+693 ITDPANPLTA
-703 RVAVNQVWNR
+703 RVAVNQVWSR

-718 LAPALFDFGRK
+718 LAPALFDLGRK

-745 LVDTRW
+745 LVEHRW

-780 RDPDNRLGWRRS
+780 RDPDNRHWWRRT

-807 HAGRLDTTRGGPT
+807 HAGRLDTTHGGPT

-871 ALLNGRLV
+871 ALLNGRMV

-890 TASAPA
+890 AATAPNSS
-896 PGDEAFVRHAF
+896 DEAFVRHAF

-914 PSPAELQ
+914 PSPAELR

-927 RGPFA
+927 RGSFA
-932 GSAAEAVGKVGPAT
+932 GSAGEAGGKVGPAT
-946 GTSAAMAQKA
+946 GASAVKAQKTQA

>member
-1 MECVRAMVRP
+1 
-11 LPKKS
+11 
-16 GHRGPQAETI
+16 
-26 PATTGIDLERPL
+26 
-38 ALGLAAIVS
+38 
-47 SLRHPIRLTCGQR
+47 
-60 PAALPD
+60 
-66 TVLLLVLNMVFQRS
+66 MVFQRPT
-80 IPWLRFVLGVLLA
+80 PWLRFVLGGLLA
-93 LGGVIVGPIRVLAGD
+93 LVGGLMPFNRLWAGD
-108 YEAALKPLLRERC
+108 YEAVLKPLLRERC
-121 FSCHGALQ
+121 VSCHGALQ

-143 RGGKHGPALVS
+143 RGGKHGPVLVV
-154 GKAEL
+154 GKAEQ
-159 SAMVQR
+159 SVMVLR
-165 VSSAD
+165 TSSAD
-170 TDERMPPEH
+170 ADERMPPEH

-186 AQVALLKQWISEGAS
+186 AQLALLKQWITDGAS
-201 APAGELSE
+201 APAGETPE
-209 PDPRDHWA
+209 ADPRDHWA

-222 RPTVPAVK
+222 RPPVPTVARG
-230 QADRV
+230 DWV
-235 RNPIDAFLAKG
+235 RNPIDAFISRSHEAATLS
-246 LETAGLTPRP
+246 PRP

-277 EAEMRQA
+277 EDEMRQA
-284 LADGSDEGYRRTVD
+284 LGDPSEEGYARTVD
-298 RLLDDPRYGE
+298 RLLEDPRHGE

-334 KHLWH
+334 RHLWH

-347 LNADLPYDEM
+347 LNANLPYDEM

-366 SHPDDLQ
+366 SHPDDLE

-381 GRNYFLFNRNQ
+381 ARNYFLFNRNQ
-392 WLDETVEHVCKAF
+392 WLDETVEHVGKAF

-439 VRMDLVPGEADMAR
+439 VRMDLVPGEADLAR
-453 DAIPRAYDRDPETPT
+453 DAIPRAYDRNPETPT
-468 YRFVRGQ
+468 YLFVRGQ

-485 TPGVPALLGV
+485 APGVPALLGV
-495 ALPDIRRVEL
+495 TLPDIRPVDL
-505 PPTAWQPERRP
+505 PPTAWQPERRH
-516 WVFETQVGGARKEL
+516 WVLETQVRVARQEL
-530 QTVRSE
+530 ETVRAE
-536 VARASTN
+536 AARALAKAAASTN
-543 APATAIAAAK
+543 ATASVSSSAK
-553 VAVAAARLE
+553 IAVAEARLE
-562 SVVRRAEAQ
+562 SVIRRAEAQ
-571 RASWNDGPASATA
+571 RASWKDDPTSASAAETT
-584 ADAAR
+584 DAAR
-589 RAAVTAER
+589 RAAVKAER

-602 RHRLTLAETQQKLAT
+602 RHRLTLAETEQKRAT
-617 AEVGKKDALA
+617 AEAGKKDALA
-627 KEVATQ
+627 KELATQ
-633 TERLAALE
+633 TERLIALE

-646 EPAPSE
+646 EPASSD
-652 TFSVLSGAAWVPT
+652 TFSALSGAAWVPT
-665 RFLDSTKDDPAVPPP
+665 RFLDSTKDDPAVPPQ

-693 ITNPANPLTA
+693 ITDPGNPLTA
-703 RVAVNQVWNR
+703 RVAVNHLWNR
-713 HFGAA
+713 HFGAS
-718 LAPALFDFGRK
+718 LAPALFDLGRK
-729 GGTPEHTD
+729 GGTPEHAE

-745 LVDTRW
+745 LVDHNW

-772 AGAGAELA
+772 AGASAELA
-780 RDPDNRLGWRRS
+780 RDPDNRHWWRRT
-792 PIRLESQVIRDALLA
+792 PIRLESQVIRDALLT
-807 HAGRLDTTRGGPT
+807 HAGRLDTTHGGPT

-890 TASAPA
+890 ASTSPD
-896 PGDEAFVRHAF
+896 PSDEAFVRHAF

-914 PSPAELQ
+914 PGPAELQ

-932 GSAAEAVGKVGPAT
+932 RSAGEAGGKVGPAT
-946 GTSAAMAQKA
+946 GASAVKAQKTQA
-956 QAQQDAPMPARA
+956 QAQQDVPMPARA

>member
-1 MECVRAMVRP
+1 
-11 LPKKS
+11 
-16 GHRGPQAETI
+16 
-26 PATTGIDLERPL
+26 
-38 ALGLAAIVS
+38 
-47 SLRHPIRLTCGQR
+47 
-60 PAALPD
+60 
-66 TVLLLVLNMVFQRS
+66 MVFQRP
-80 IPWLRFVLGVLLA
+80 IPWLRFVLGGLLA
-93 LGGVIVGPIRVLAGD
+93 LVGGLMPVNRLWAGD
-108 YEAALKPLLRERC
+108 YEAVLKPLLRERC
-121 FSCHGALQ
+121 VSCHGALQ

-143 RGGKHGPALVS
+143 RGGKHGPVLVV
-154 GKAEL
+154 GKAEQ
-159 SAMVQR
+159 SVMVLR
-165 VSSAD
+165 TTSAD
-170 TDERMPPEH
+170 ADERMPPEH

-186 AQVALLKQWISEGAS
+186 AQVALLKQWITDGAS
-201 APAGELSE
+201 APAGETPE
-209 PDPRDHWA
+209 ADPRDHWA

-222 RPTVPAVK
+222 RPPVPTVARG
-230 QADRV
+230 DWV
-235 RNPIDAFLAKG
+235 RNPIDAFISRSHEAATLS
-246 LETAGLTPRP
+246 PRP

-284 LADGSDEGYRRTVD
+284 LGDPSEEGYARTVD
-298 RLLDDPRYGE
+298 RLLEDPRHGQ

-334 KHLWH
+334 RHLWH

-347 LNADLPYDEM
+347 LNANLPYDEM

-366 SHPDDLQ
+366 SHPDDLE

-381 GRNYFLFNRNQ
+381 ARNYFLFNRNQ
-392 WLDETVEHVCKAF
+392 WLDETVEHVGKAF

-439 VRMDLVPGEADMAR
+439 VRMDLVPGEADLAR
-453 DAIPRAYDRDPETPT
+453 DAIPRAYDRNPETPT
-468 YRFVRGQ
+468 YLFVRGQ

-485 TPGVPALLGV
+485 APGVPALLGV
-495 ALPDIRRVEL
+495 TLPDIRPVDL

-516 WVFETQVGGARKEL
+516 WVLETQVRVARQEL
-530 QTVRSE
+530 ETVRAE
-536 VARASTN
+536 AARALAKAAASTN
-543 APATAIAAAK
+543 AAASVSSSAK
-553 VAVAAARLE
+553 IAVAEARLE

-571 RASWNDGPASATA
+571 RASWKDGPTEKTSASA
-584 ADAAR
+584 ADVAR

-602 RHRLTLAETQQKLAT
+602 RHRLTLAETELKRAT
-617 AEVGKKDALA
+617 AEASKKDALT
-627 KEVATQ
+627 KELATQ
-633 TERLAALE
+633 TERLIALE

-646 EPAPSE
+646 EPASSD
-652 TFSVLSGAAWVPT
+652 TFSALSGAAWVPT
-665 RFLDSTKDDPAVPPP
+665 RFLDSTKDDPAVPPQ

-693 ITNPANPLTA
+693 ITDPGNPLTA
-703 RVAVNQVWNR
+703 RVAVNHLWNR
-713 HFGAA
+713 HFGAS
-718 LAPALFDFGRK
+718 LAPALFDLGRK
-729 GGTPEHTD
+729 GGTPEHAE

-745 LVDTRW
+745 LVDHNW

-772 AGAGAELA
+772 AGASAELA
-780 RDPDNRLGWRRS
+780 RDPDNRHWWRRT

-807 HAGRLDTTRGGPT
+807 HAGRLDTTHGGPT

-890 TASAPA
+890 AATSPD
-896 PGDEAFVRHAF
+896 PSDEAFVRHAF

-914 PSPAELQ
+914 PGPAELQ

-932 GSAAEAVGKVGPAT
+932 GSAGEAGGKVGPAT
-946 GTSAAMAQKA
+946 GASAVKAQKTQA
-956 QAQQDAPMPARA
+956 QAQQDALMPARA

>member
-1 MECVRAMVRP
+1 MP
-11 LPKKS
+11 FN
-16 GHRGPQAETI
+16 
-26 PATTGIDLERPL
+26 
-38 ALGLAAIVS
+38 
-47 SLRHPIRLTCGQR
+47 RL
-60 PAALPD
+60 
-66 TVLLLVLNMVFQRS
+66 
-80 IPWLRFVLGVLLA
+80 W
-93 LGGVIVGPIRVLAGD
+93 AGD
-108 YEAALKPLLRERC
+108 YEAVLKPLLRERC
-121 FSCHGALQ
+121 VSCHGALQ

-143 RGGKHGPALVS
+143 RGGKHGPVLVV
-154 GKAEL
+154 GKAEQ
-159 SAMVQR
+159 SVMVLR
-165 VSSAD
+165 TSSTDA
-170 TDERMPPEH
+170 DERMPPEH

-186 AQVALLKQWISEGAS
+186 AQVALLKQWITDGAS
-201 APAGELSE
+201 APAGETPE
-209 PDPRDHWA
+209 ADPRDHWA

-222 RPTVPAVK
+222 RPPVPTVARG
-230 QADRV
+230 DWV
-235 RNPIDAFLAKG
+235 RNPIDAFISRSHEAATLF
-246 LETAGLTPRP
+246 PRP

-284 LADGSDEGYRRTVD
+284 LGDPSEEGYARTVD
-298 RLLDDPRYGE
+298 RLLEDPRHGE

-334 KHLWH
+334 RHLWH

-347 LNADLPYDEM
+347 LNTDLPYDEM

-366 SHPDDLQ
+366 SHPDDLEL
-373 QLRATGFL
+373 LRATGFL
-381 GRNYFLFNRNQ
+381 ARNYFLFNRNQ
-392 WLDETVEHVCKAF
+392 WLDETVEHVGKAF

-439 VRMDLVPGEADMAR
+439 VRMDLVPGEADLAR
-453 DAIPRAYDRDPETPT
+453 DAIPRAYDRNPETPT
-468 YRFVRGQ
+468 YLFVRGQ

-485 TPGVPALLGV
+485 APGVPALLGV
-495 ALPDIRRVEL
+495 TLPDIRPVDL

-516 WVFETQVGGARKEL
+516 WVLETQVR
-530 QTVRSE
+530 
-536 VARASTN
+536 VARQELETVHAEAARALAKAAASTN
-543 APATAIAAAK
+543 AAASVSSSAK
-553 VAVAAARLE
+553 IAVAEARLE

-571 RASWNDGPASATA
+571 RASWKDGPTSANA
-584 ADAAR
+584 ANATDVAR
-589 RAAVTAER
+589 RAAVKAER

-602 RHRLTLAETQQKLAT
+602 RHRLTLAETEQKRTT
-617 AEVGKKDALA
+617 AEAGKKDALA
-627 KEVATQ
+627 KELATQ
-633 TERLAALE
+633 TERLIALE

-646 EPAPSE
+646 EPASSD
-652 TFSVLSGAAWVPT
+652 TFSALSGAAWVPT
-665 RFLDSTKDDPAVPPP
+665 RFLDSTKDDPAVPPQ

-693 ITNPANPLTA
+693 ITDPGNPLTA
-703 RVAVNQVWNR
+703 RVAVNHLWNR
-713 HFGAA
+713 HFGAS
-718 LAPALFDFGRK
+718 LAPALFDLGRK
-729 GGTPEHTD
+729 GGTPEHAE

-745 LVDTRW
+745 LVDHNW

-772 AGAGAELA
+772 AGAGAELR
-780 RDPDNRLGWRRS
+780 RDPDNRHWWRRT

-807 HAGRLDTTRGGPT
+807 HAGRLDTTHGGPT

-871 ALLNGRLV
+871 ALLNGRMV

-890 TASAPA
+890 TATAPA
-896 PGDEAFVRHAF
+896 TGDEAFVHHAF
-907 EQLLGFE
+907 EQLLGFK
-914 PSPAELQ
+914 PSPAELR
-921 AALEAL
+921 ASLEAL

-932 GSAAEAVGKVGPAT
+932 GTSADSGGRIGTPAAEDP
-946 GTSAAMAQKA
+946 KA
-956 QAQQDAPMPARA
+956 QTQARA
-968 RLVWSLVNHG
+968 QLVWSLVNHG

>member
-1 MECVRAMVRP
+1 
-11 LPKKS
+11 
-16 GHRGPQAETI
+16 
-26 PATTGIDLERPL
+26 
-38 ALGLAAIVS
+38 
-47 SLRHPIRLTCGQR
+47 
-60 PAALPD
+60 
-66 TVLLLVLNMVFQRS
+66 MVFQRP
-80 IPWLRFVLGVLLA
+80 IPWLRFVLGGLLA
-93 LGGVIVGPIRVLAGD
+93 LVGGLMPFNRLWAGD
-108 YEAALKPLLRERC
+108 YEAVLKPLLRERC
-121 FSCHGALQ
+121 VSCHGALQ

-143 RGGKHGPALVS
+143 RGGKHGPVLVV
-154 GKAEL
+154 GKAEQ
-159 SAMVQR
+159 SVMVLR
-165 VSSAD
+165 TSSAD
-170 TDERMPPEH
+170 ADERMPPEH

-186 AQVALLKQWISEGAS
+186 AQVALLKQWITDGAS
-201 APAGELSE
+201 APAGETPE
-209 PDPRDHWA
+209 ADPRDHWA

-222 RPTVPAVK
+222 RPPVPTVARG
-230 QADRV
+230 DWV
-235 RNPIDAFLAKG
+235 RNPIDAFISRSHEAATLS
-246 LETAGLTPRP
+246 PRP

-277 EAEMRQA
+277 EDEMRQA
-284 LADGSDEGYRRTVD
+284 LGDPSEEGYARTVD
-298 RLLDDPRYGE
+298 RLLEDPRHGE

-334 KHLWH
+334 RHLWH

-347 LNADLPYDEM
+347 LNANLPYDEM

-366 SHPDDLQ
+366 SHPDDLE

-381 GRNYFLFNRNQ
+381 ARNYFLFNRNQ
-392 WLDETVEHVCKAF
+392 WLDETVEHVGKAF

-439 VRMDLVPGEADMAR
+439 VRMDLVPGEADLAR
-453 DAIPRAYDRDPETPT
+453 DAIPRAYDRNPETPT
-468 YRFVRGQ
+468 YLFVRGQ

-485 TPGVPALLGV
+485 APGVPALLGV
-495 ALPDIRRVEL
+495 TLPDIRPVDL

-516 WVFETQVGGARKEL
+516 WVLETQVRVARQEL
-530 QTVRSE
+530 ETVRAE
-536 VARASTN
+536 AARALAKAAASTN
-543 APATAIAAAK
+543 AAASVSSSAK
-553 VAVAAARLE
+553 IAVAEARLE
-562 SVVRRAEAQ
+562 SVIRRAEAQ
-571 RASWNDGPASATA
+571 RASWNNSPTSASAAETT
-584 ADAAR
+584 DAAR

-602 RHRLTLAETQQKLAT
+602 RHRLTLAETELKRAT
-617 AEVGKKDALA
+617 AEASKKDALT
-627 KEVATQ
+627 KELATQ
-633 TERLAALE
+633 TERLIALE

-646 EPAPSE
+646 EPASSD
-652 TFSVLSGAAWVPT
+652 TFSPFPGMAWVPT
-665 RFLDSTKDDPAVPPP
+665 RFLDSTKDDPAVPPQ

-693 ITNPANPLTA
+693 ITDPGNPLTA
-703 RVAVNQVWNR
+703 RVAVNHLWNR
-713 HFGAA
+713 HFGAS
-718 LAPALFDFGRK
+718 LAPALFDLGRK
-729 GGTPEHTD
+729 GGTPEHAE

-745 LVDTRW
+745 LVDHNW

-772 AGAGAELA
+772 AGASAELA
-780 RDPDNRLGWRRS
+780 RDPDNRHWWRRT
-792 PIRLESQVIRDALLA
+792 PIRLESQVIRDALLT
-807 HAGRLDTTRGGPT
+807 HAGRLDTTHGGPT

-890 TASAPA
+890 ASTSPD
-896 PGDEAFVRHAF
+896 PSDEAFVRHAF

-914 PSPAELQ
+914 PGPAELQ

-932 GSAAEAVGKVGPAT
+932 RSAGEAGGKVGPAT
-946 GTSAAMAQKA
+946 GASAVKAQKTQA
-956 QAQQDAPMPARA
+956 QAQQDVPMPARA

>member
-1 MECVRAMVRP
+1 
-11 LPKKS
+11 
-16 GHRGPQAETI
+16 
-26 PATTGIDLERPL
+26 
-38 ALGLAAIVS
+38 
-47 SLRHPIRLTCGQR
+47 
-60 PAALPD
+60 
-66 TVLLLVLNMVFQRS
+66 MVFQRPT
-80 IPWLRFVLGVLLA
+80 PWLRFVLGGLLA
-93 LGGVIVGPIRVLAGD
+93 LVGGLMPFNRLWAGD
-108 YEAALKPLLRERC
+108 YEAVLKPLLRERC
-121 FSCHGALQ
+121 VSCHGALQ

-143 RGGKHGPALVS
+143 RGGKHGPVLVV
-154 GKAEL
+154 GKAEQ
-159 SAMVQR
+159 SVMVLR
-165 VSSAD
+165 TSSAD
-170 TDERMPPEH
+170 ADERMPPEH

-186 AQVALLKQWISEGAS
+186 AQVALLKQWITDGAS
-201 APAGELSE
+201 APAGETPE
-209 PDPRDHWA
+209 ADPRDHWA

-222 RPTVPAVK
+222 RPPVPTVARG
-230 QADRV
+230 DWV
-235 RNPIDAFLAKG
+235 RNPIDAFISRSHEAATLS
-246 LETAGLTPRP
+246 PRP

-284 LADGSDEGYRRTVD
+284 LGDPSEEGYARTVD
-298 RLLDDPRYGE
+298 RLLEDPRHGE

-334 KHLWH
+334 RHLWH

-347 LNADLPYDEM
+347 LNANLPYDEM

-366 SHPDDLQ
+366 SHPDDLE

-381 GRNYFLFNRNQ
+381 ARNYFLFNRNQ
-392 WLDETVEHVCKAF
+392 WLDETVEHVGKAF

-439 VRMDLVPGEADMAR
+439 VRMDLVPGEADLAR
-453 DAIPRAYDRDPETPT
+453 DAIPRAYDRNPETPT
-468 YRFVRGQ
+468 YLFVRGQ

-480 RSRVM
+480 RSRVIA
-485 TPGVPALLGV
+485 PGVPAVLG
-495 ALPDIRRVEL
+495 LRMPDIRPVDL

-516 WVFETQVGGARKEL
+516 WVLETQVRVARQEL
-530 QTVRSE
+530 ETVRAE
-536 VARASTN
+536 AARALAKAAASTN
-543 APATAIAAAK
+543 AAASVSSSAK
-553 VAVAAARLE
+553 IAVAEARLE
-562 SVVRRAEAQ
+562 SVIRRAEAQ
-571 RASWNDGPASATA
+571 RASWNNSPTSASAAETT
-584 ADAAR
+584 DAAR

-602 RHRLTLAETQQKLAT
+602 RHRLTLAETELKRAT
-617 AEVGKKDALA
+617 AEASKKDALT
-627 KEVATQ
+627 KELATQ
-633 TERLAALE
+633 TERLIALE

-646 EPAPSE
+646 EPASSD
-652 TFSVLSGAAWVPT
+652 TFSPFPGMAWVPT
-665 RFLDSTKDDPAVPPP
+665 RFLDSTKDDPAVPPQ

-693 ITNPANPLTA
+693 ITDPGNPLTA
-703 RVAVNQVWNR
+703 RVAVNHLWNR
-713 HFGAA
+713 HFGAS
-718 LAPALFDFGRK
+718 LAPALFDLGRK
-729 GGTPEHTD
+729 GGTPEHAE

-745 LVDTRW
+745 LVDHNW

-772 AGAGAELA
+772 AGASAELA
-780 RDPDNRLGWRRS
+780 RDPDNRHWWRRT
-792 PIRLESQVIRDALLA
+792 PIRLESQVIRDALLT
-807 HAGRLDTTRGGPT
+807 HAGRLDTTHGGPT

-871 ALLNGRLV
+871 ALLNGRMV

-890 TASAPA
+890 TATAPNSS
-896 PGDEAFVRHAF
+896 DEAFVRHAF

-914 PSPAELQ
+914 PGPAELQ

-932 GSAAEAVGKVGPAT
+932 RSAGEAGGKVGPAT
-946 GTSAAMAQKA
+946 GASAVKAQKTQA
-956 QAQQDAPMPARA
+956 QAQQDVPMPARA

>member
-1 MECVRAMVRP
+1 MP
-11 LPKKS
+11 FN
-16 GHRGPQAETI
+16 
-26 PATTGIDLERPL
+26 
-38 ALGLAAIVS
+38 
-47 SLRHPIRLTCGQR
+47 RL
-60 PAALPD
+60 
-66 TVLLLVLNMVFQRS
+66 
-80 IPWLRFVLGVLLA
+80 W
-93 LGGVIVGPIRVLAGD
+93 AGD
-108 YEAALKPLLRERC
+108 YEAVLKPLLRERC
-121 FSCHGALQ
+121 VSCHGALQ

-143 RGGKHGPALVS
+143 RGGKHGPVLVV
-154 GKAEL
+154 GKAEQ
-159 SAMVQR
+159 SVMVLR
-165 VSSAD
+165 TSSAD
-170 TDERMPPEH
+170 ADERMPPEH

-186 AQVALLKQWISEGAS
+186 AQLALLKQWITDGAS
-201 APAGELSE
+201 APAGETPE
-209 PDPRDHWA
+209 ADPRDHWA

-222 RPTVPAVK
+222 RPPVPTVARG
-230 QADRV
+230 DWV
-235 RNPIDAFLAKG
+235 RNPIDAFISRSHEAATLS
-246 LETAGLTPRP
+246 PRP

-284 LADGSDEGYRRTVD
+284 LGDPSEEGYARTVD
-298 RLLDDPRYGE
+298 RLLEDPRHGE

-334 KHLWH
+334 RHLWH

-347 LNADLPYDEM
+347 LNANLPYDEM

-366 SHPDDLQ
+366 SHPDDLE

-381 GRNYFLFNRNQ
+381 ARNYFLFNRNQ
-392 WLDETVEHVCKAF
+392 WLDETVEHVGKAF

-439 VRMDLVPGEADMAR
+439 VRMDLVPGEADLAR
-453 DAIPRAYDRDPETPT
+453 DAIPRAYDRNPETPT
-468 YRFVRGQ
+468 YLFVRGQ

-485 TPGVPALLGV
+485 APGVPALLGV
-495 ALPDIRRVEL
+495 TLPDIRPVDL

-516 WVFETQVGGARKEL
+516 WVLETQVRVARQEL
-530 QTVRSE
+530 ETVRAE
-536 VARASTN
+536 AARALAKAAASTN
-543 APATAIAAAK
+543 AAAAVSSSAK
-553 VAVAAARLE
+553 IAVAEARLE
-562 SVVRRAEAQ
+562 SVIRRAEAQ
-571 RASWNDGPASATA
+571 RASWNNSPTSASAAETT
-584 ADAAR
+584 DAAR

-602 RHRLTLAETQQKLAT
+602 RHRLTLAETELKRAT
-617 AEVGKKDALA
+617 AEASKKDALT
-627 KEVATQ
+627 KELATQ
-633 TERLAALE
+633 TERLIALE

-646 EPAPSE
+646 EPASSD
-652 TFSVLSGAAWVPT
+652 TFSPFPGMAWVPT
-665 RFLDSTKDDPAVPPP
+665 RFLDSTKDDPAVPPQ

-693 ITNPANPLTA
+693 ITDPGNPLTA
-703 RVAVNQVWNR
+703 RVAVNHLWNR
-713 HFGAA
+713 HFGAS
-718 LAPALFDFGRK
+718 LAPALFDLGRK
-729 GGTPEHTD
+729 GGTPEHAE

-745 LVDTRW
+745 LVDHNW

-780 RDPDNRLGWRRS
+780 RDPDNRHWWRRT
-792 PIRLESQVIRDALLA
+792 PIRLESQVIRDALLT
-807 HAGRLDTTRGGPT
+807 HAGRLDTTHGGPT

-896 PGDEAFVRHAF
+896 TGDEAFVRHAF
-907 EQLLGFE
+907 EQLLSFE
-914 PSPAELQ
+914 PGPAELQ

-932 GSAAEAVGKVGPAT
+932 RSAGEAGGKVGPAT
-946 GTSAAMAQKA
+946 GASAVKAQKTQA

-968 RLVWSLVNHG
+968 QLVWSLVNHG

>member
-1 MECVRAMVRP
+1 
-11 LPKKS
+11 
-16 GHRGPQAETI
+16 
-26 PATTGIDLERPL
+26 
-38 ALGLAAIVS
+38 
-47 SLRHPIRLTCGQR
+47 
-60 PAALPD
+60 
-66 TVLLLVLNMVFQRS
+66 MVFLRS
-80 IPWLRFVLGVLLA
+80 IPWLRFVLGGLLI
-93 LGGVIVGPIRVLAGD
+93 LGGFQIGLTRLLAGD
-108 YEAALKPLLRERC
+108 YEAVLKPLLRERC

-129 QKAGLRLD
+129 QKADLRLD

-143 RGGKHGPALVS
+143 RGGKQGPALVS

-165 VSSAD
+165 VSSTDA
-170 TDERMPPEH
+170 DERMPPEH
-179 EGQPFSE
+179 EGQPFN
-186 AQVALLKQWISEGAS
+186 ADQIAVLTRWIAEGAN
-201 APAGELSE
+201 APVGELPE

-217 FRPRQ
+217 FRVRS
-222 RPTVPAVK
+222 RPAVPSVK
-230 QADRV
+230 QADPM
-235 RNPIDAFLAKG
+235 RNPIDAFLARTH
-246 LETAGLTPRP
+246 EAAGLKPRP

-284 LADGSDEGYRRTVD
+284 LSDTSEEGYRRTVD
-298 RLLDDPRYGE
+298 RLLEDPRHGE

-366 SHPDDLQ
+366 SHPDNLE

-381 GRNYFLFNRNQ
+381 ARNYFLFNRNQ
-392 WLDETVEHVCKAF
+392 WLDETVEHVGKAF

-439 VRMDLVPGEADMAR
+439 VRMDLVPGEVDPAR

-485 TPGVPALLGV
+485 VPGVPALLGV
-495 ALPDIRRVEL
+495 GLPDIRRVEL

-516 WVFETQVGGARKEL
+516 WVFETQVGAARKEL

-543 APATAIAAAK
+543 AAAPAIAAAK

-571 RASWNDGPASATA
+571 RASWNDGPTSASAT
-584 ADAAR
+584 DAAR

-602 RHRLTLAETQQKLAT
+602 RHRLTLAETEQTLTT
-617 AEVGKKDALA
+617 AEAGKKDALA
-627 KEVATQ
+627 KELAKQ

-646 EPAPSE
+646 EPAASD
-652 TFSVLSGAAWVPT
+652 TFSPLPGATWVPT
-665 RFLDSTKDDPAVPPP
+665 RFLDSTKDDPAVPAVP
-680 HHSTGRRTALARW
+680 HSTGRRTALARW
-693 ITNPANPLTA
+693 ITDPRNPLTA
-703 RVAVNQVWNR
+703 RVAVNQMWNR
-713 HFGAA
+713 HFGTA

-745 LVDTRW
+745 LVDSGW

-780 RDPDNRLGWRRS
+780 RDPDNRLGWRRT

-807 HAGRLDTTRGGPT
+807 HSGRLSTTRGGPT
-820 VGSSD
+820 VSSSD

-927 RGPFA
+927 HGPFA
-932 GSAAEAVGKVGPAT
+932 APSGDAGHTVGPAT
-946 GTSAAMAQKA
+946 GTLAAEVQKA
-956 QAQQDAPMPARA
+956 QTPPQPDAPLPARA

>member
-1 MECVRAMVRP
+1 
-11 LPKKS
+11 
-16 GHRGPQAETI
+16 
-26 PATTGIDLERPL
+26 
-38 ALGLAAIVS
+38 
-47 SLRHPIRLTCGQR
+47 
-60 PAALPD
+60 
-66 TVLLLVLNMVFQRS
+66 MVFQRP
-80 IPWLRFVLGVLLA
+80 IPWLRFVLGGLLA
-93 LGGVIVGPIRVLAGD
+93 LVGGLMPFNRLWAGD
-108 YEAALKPLLRERC
+108 YEAVLKPLLRERC
-121 FSCHGALQ
+121 VSCHGALQ

-143 RGGKHGPALVS
+143 RGGKHGPVLVV
-154 GKAEL
+154 GKAEQ
-159 SAMVQR
+159 SVMVLR
-165 VSSAD
+165 TSSAD
-170 TDERMPPEH
+170 ADERMPPEH

-186 AQVALLKQWISEGAS
+186 AQVALLKQWITDGAS
-201 APAGELSE
+201 APAGETPE
-209 PDPRDHWA
+209 ADPRDHWA

-222 RPTVPAVK
+222 RPPVPTVARG
-230 QADRV
+230 DWV
-235 RNPIDAFLAKG
+235 RNPIDAFISRSHEAATLS
-246 LETAGLTPRP
+246 PRP

-277 EAEMRQA
+277 EDEMRQA
-284 LADGSDEGYRRTVD
+284 LGDPSEEGYARTVD
-298 RLLDDPRYGE
+298 RLLEDPRHGE

-334 KHLWH
+334 RHLWH

-347 LNADLPYDEM
+347 LNANLPYDEM

-366 SHPDDLQ
+366 SHPDDLE

-381 GRNYFLFNRNQ
+381 ARNYFLFNRNQ
-392 WLDETVEHVCKAF
+392 WLDETVEHVGKAF

-439 VRMDLVPGEADMAR
+439 VRMDLVPGEADLAR
-453 DAIPRAYDRDPETPT
+453 DAIPRAYDRNPETPT
-468 YRFVRGQ
+468 YLFVRGQ

-485 TPGVPALLGV
+485 APGVPALLGV
-495 ALPDIRRVEL
+495 TLPDIRPVDL

-516 WVFETQVGGARKEL
+516 WVLETQVRVARQEL
-530 QTVRSE
+530 ETVRAE
-536 VARASTN
+536 AARALAKAAASTN
-543 APATAIAAAK
+543 AAASVSSSAK
-553 VAVAAARLE
+553 IAVAEARLE
-562 SVVRRAEAQ
+562 RVIRRAEAQ
-571 RASWNDGPASATA
+571 RASWKDDPTSATA
-584 ADAAR
+584 AETTDVAR

-602 RHRLTLAETQQKLAT
+602 RHRLTLAETELKRAT
-617 AEVGKKDALA
+617 AEASKKDALT
-627 KEVATQ
+627 KELATQ
-633 TERLAALE
+633 TERLIALE

-646 EPAPSE
+646 EPASSD
-652 TFSVLSGAAWVPT
+652 TFSPFPGMAWVPT
-665 RFLDSTKDDPAVPPP
+665 RFLDSTKDDPAVPPQ

-693 ITNPANPLTA
+693 ITDPGNPLTA
-703 RVAVNQVWNR
+703 RVAVNHLWNR
-713 HFGAA
+713 HFGAS
-718 LAPALFDFGRK
+718 LAPALFDLGRK
-729 GGTPEHTD
+729 GGTPEHAE

-745 LVDTRW
+745 LVDHNW

-772 AGAGAELA
+772 AGASAELA
-780 RDPDNRLGWRRS
+780 RDPDNRHWWRRT
-792 PIRLESQVIRDALLA
+792 PIRLESQVIRDALLT
-807 HAGRLDTTRGGPT
+807 HAGRLDTTHGGPT

-890 TASAPA
+890 ASTSPD
-896 PGDEAFVRHAF
+896 PSDEAFVRHAF

-914 PSPAELQ
+914 PGPAELQ

-932 GSAAEAVGKVGPAT
+932 RSAGEAGGKVGPAT
-946 GTSAAMAQKA
+946 GASAVKAQKTQA
-956 QAQQDAPMPARA
+956 QAQQDVPMPARA

>member
-1 MECVRAMVRP
+1 
-11 LPKKS
+11 
-16 GHRGPQAETI
+16 
-26 PATTGIDLERPL
+26 
-38 ALGLAAIVS
+38 
-47 SLRHPIRLTCGQR
+47 
-60 PAALPD
+60 
-66 TVLLLVLNMVFQRS
+66 MVFQRP
-80 IPWLRFVLGVLLA
+80 IPWLRFVLGGLLA
-93 LGGVIVGPIRVLAGD
+93 LVGGLMPFNRLWADD
-108 YEAALKPLLRERC
+108 YEAVLKPLLRERC
-121 FSCHGALQ
+121 VSCHGALQ

-143 RGGKHGPALVS
+143 RGGKHGPVLVV
-154 GKAEL
+154 GKAEQ
-159 SAMVQR
+159 SVMVLR
-165 VSSAD
+165 TTSAD
-170 TDERMPPEH
+170 ADERMPPEH

-186 AQVALLKQWISEGAS
+186 AQVALLKQWITDGAS
-201 APAGELSE
+201 APAGETPE
-209 PDPRDHWA
+209 ADPRDHWA

-222 RPTVPAVK
+222 RPPVPTVARG
-230 QADRV
+230 DWV
-235 RNPIDAFLAKG
+235 RNPIDAFISRSHEAATLS
-246 LETAGLTPRP
+246 PRP

-284 LADGSDEGYRRTVD
+284 LGDPSEEGYARTVD
-298 RLLDDPRYGE
+298 RLLEDPRHGE

-334 KHLWH
+334 RHLWH

-347 LNADLPYDEM
+347 LNADLPYGEM

-366 SHPDDLQ
+366 SHPDDLE

-381 GRNYFLFNRNQ
+381 ARNYFLFNRNQ
-392 WLDETVEHVCKAF
+392 WLDETVEHVGKAF

-439 VRMDLVPGEADMAR
+439 VRMDLVPGEADLAR
-453 DAIPRAYDRDPETPT
+453 DAIPRAYDRNPETPT
-468 YRFVRGQ
+468 YLFVRGQ

-485 TPGVPALLGV
+485 APGVPALLGV
-495 ALPDIRRVEL
+495 TLPDIRPVDL

-516 WVFETQVGGARKEL
+516 WVLETQVRVARQEL
-530 QTVRSE
+530 ETVRAE
-536 VARASTN
+536 AARALAKAAASTN
-543 APATAIAAAK
+543 ATASVSSSAK
-553 VAVAAARLE
+553 IAVAEARLE

-571 RASWNDGPASATA
+571 RASWKDGPTEKTSASA
-584 ADAAR
+584 ADVAR

-602 RHRLTLAETQQKLAT
+602 RHRLTLAETEQKRAT
-617 AEVGKKDALA
+617 AEAGKKDALA
-627 KEVATQ
+627 KELATQ
-633 TERLAALE
+633 TERLIALE

-646 EPAPSE
+646 EPASSD
-652 TFSVLSGAAWVPT
+652 TFSPFPGTAWVPT
-665 RFLDSTKDDPAVPPP
+665 RFLDSTKDDPAVPPQ

-693 ITNPANPLTA
+693 ITDPGNPLTA
-703 RVAVNQVWNR
+703 RVAVNHLWNR
-713 HFGAA
+713 HFGAS
-718 LAPALFDFGRK
+718 LAPALFDLGRK
-729 GGTPEHTD
+729 GGTPEHAE

-745 LVDTRW
+745 LVEHRW

-772 AGAGAELA
+772 ADAGAELA
-780 RDPDNRLGWRRS
+780 RDPDNRHWWRRT
-792 PIRLESQVIRDALLA
+792 PIRFESQVIRDALLA
-807 HAGRLDTTRGGPT
+807 HAGRLDTTHGGPT

-890 TASAPA
+890 TATAPNSS
-896 PGDEAFVRHAF
+896 DESFVRHAF

-914 PSPAELQ
+914 PGPAELQ

-932 GSAAEAVGKVGPAT
+932 GSAGEAGGKVGPAT
-946 GTSAAMAQKA
+946 GASAVKAQKTQA
-956 QAQQDAPMPARA
+956 QAQQDAPTPARA

>member
-1 MECVRAMVRP
+1 MP
-11 LPKKS
+11 FN
-16 GHRGPQAETI
+16 
-26 PATTGIDLERPL
+26 
-38 ALGLAAIVS
+38 
-47 SLRHPIRLTCGQR
+47 RL
-60 PAALPD
+60 
-66 TVLLLVLNMVFQRS
+66 
-80 IPWLRFVLGVLLA
+80 W
-93 LGGVIVGPIRVLAGD
+93 AGD
-108 YEAALKPLLRERC
+108 YEAVLKPLLRERC
-121 FSCHGALQ
+121 VSCHGALQ

-143 RGGKHGPALVS
+143 RGGKHGPVLVV
-154 GKAEL
+154 GKAEQ
-159 SAMVQR
+159 SVMVLR
-165 VSSAD
+165 TSSAD
-170 TDERMPPEH
+170 ADERMPPEH

-186 AQVALLKQWISEGAS
+186 AQVALLKQWITDGAS
-201 APAGELSE
+201 APAGETPE
-209 PDPRDHWA
+209 ADPRDHWA

-222 RPTVPAVK
+222 RPPVPTVARG
-230 QADRV
+230 DWV
-235 RNPIDAFLAKG
+235 RNPIDAFISRSHEAATLS
-246 LETAGLTPRP
+246 PRP

-284 LADGSDEGYRRTVD
+284 LGDPSEEGYARTVD
-298 RLLDDPRYGE
+298 RLLEDPRHGE

-334 KHLWH
+334 RHLWH

-347 LNADLPYDEM
+347 LNTDLPYDEM

-366 SHPDDLQ
+366 SHPDDLEL
-373 QLRATGFL
+373 LRATGFL
-381 GRNYFLFNRNQ
+381 ARNYFLFNRNQ
-392 WLDETVEHVCKAF
+392 WLDETVEHVGKAF

-439 VRMDLVPGEADMAR
+439 VRMDLVPGEADLAR
-453 DAIPRAYDRDPETPT
+453 DAIPRAYDRNPETPT
-468 YRFVRGQ
+468 YLFVRGQ

-485 TPGVPALLGV
+485 APGVPALLGV
-495 ALPDIRRVEL
+495 TLPDIRPVDL

-516 WVFETQVGGARKEL
+516 WVLETQVR
-530 QTVRSE
+530 
-536 VARASTN
+536 VARQELETVHAEAARALAKAAASTN
-543 APATAIAAAK
+543 AAASVSSSAK
-553 VAVAAARLE
+553 IAVAEARLE

-571 RASWNDGPASATA
+571 RASWKDGPTSANPANAT
-584 ADAAR
+584 DVAR
-589 RAAVTAER
+589 RAAVKAER

-602 RHRLTLAETQQKLAT
+602 RHRLTLAETEQKRTT
-617 AEVGKKDALA
+617 AEAGKKDALA
-627 KEVATQ
+627 KELATQ
-633 TERLAALE
+633 TERLIALE

-646 EPAPSE
+646 EPASSD
-652 TFSVLSGAAWVPT
+652 TFSALSGAAWVPT
-665 RFLDSTKDDPAVPPP
+665 RFLDSTKDDPAVPPQ

-693 ITNPANPLTA
+693 ITDPGNPLTA
-703 RVAVNQVWNR
+703 RVAVNHLWNR
-713 HFGAA
+713 HFGAS
-718 LAPALFDFGRK
+718 LAPALFDLGRK
-729 GGTPEHTD
+729 GGTPEHAE

-745 LVDTRW
+745 LVDHNW

-772 AGAGAELA
+772 AGAGAELR
-780 RDPDNRLGWRRS
+780 RDPDNRHWWRRT

-807 HAGRLDTTRGGPT
+807 HAGRLDTTHGGPT

-834 YFHHSNNDRNLFLTT
+834 YFYHSNNDRNLFLTT

-871 ALLNGRLV
+871 ALLNGRMV

-890 TASAPA
+890 TATAPA
-896 PGDEAFVRHAF
+896 TGDEAFVHHAF
-907 EQLLGFE
+907 EQLLGFK
-914 PSPAELQ
+914 PSPAELR
-921 AALEAL
+921 ASLEAL

-932 GSAAEAVGKVGPAT
+932 GTSADSGGRKGTPAAEDP
-946 GTSAAMAQKA
+946 KA
-956 QAQQDAPMPARA
+956 QTQARA
-968 RLVWSLVNHG
+968 QLVWSLVNHG

>member
-1 MECVRAMVRP
+1 MP
-11 LPKKS
+11 FN
-16 GHRGPQAETI
+16 
-26 PATTGIDLERPL
+26 
-38 ALGLAAIVS
+38 
-47 SLRHPIRLTCGQR
+47 RL
-60 PAALPD
+60 
-66 TVLLLVLNMVFQRS
+66 
-80 IPWLRFVLGVLLA
+80 W
-93 LGGVIVGPIRVLAGD
+93 AGD
-108 YEAALKPLLRERC
+108 YEAVLKPLLRERC
-121 FSCHGALQ
+121 VSCHGALQ

-143 RGGKHGPALVS
+143 RGGKHGPVLVV
-154 GKAEL
+154 GKAEQ
-159 SAMVQR
+159 SVMVLR
-165 VSSAD
+165 TSSAD
-170 TDERMPPEH
+170 ADERMPPEH

-186 AQVALLKQWISEGAS
+186 AQVALLKQWITDGAS
-201 APAGELSE
+201 APAGETPE
-209 PDPRDHWA
+209 ADPRDHWA

-222 RPTVPAVK
+222 RPPVPTVARG
-230 QADRV
+230 DWV
-235 RNPIDAFLAKG
+235 RNPIDAFISRSHEAATLS
-246 LETAGLTPRP
+246 PRP

-284 LADGSDEGYRRTVD
+284 LGDPSEEGYARTVD
-298 RLLDDPRYGE
+298 RLLEDPRHGE

-334 KHLWH
+334 RHLWH

-366 SHPDDLQ
+366 SHPDDLE

-381 GRNYFLFNRNQ
+381 ARNYFLFNRNQ
-392 WLDETVEHVCKAF
+392 WLDETVEHVGKAF

-439 VRMDLVPGEADMAR
+439 VRMDLVPGEADLAR
-453 DAIPRAYDRDPETPT
+453 DAIPRAYDRNPETPT
-468 YRFVRGQ
+468 YLFVRGQ

-485 TPGVPALLGV
+485 APGVPALLGV
-495 ALPDIRRVEL
+495 TLPDIRPVDL
-505 PPTAWQPERRP
+505 PPTAWQPERRH
-516 WVFETQVGGARKEL
+516 WVLETQVRVARQEL
-530 QTVRSE
+530 ETVRAE
-536 VARASTN
+536 AARALAKAAASTN
-543 APATAIAAAK
+543 ATASVSSSAK
-553 VAVAAARLE
+553 IAVAEARLE

-571 RASWNDGPASATA
+571 RASWKDGPTSANA
-584 ADAAR
+584 ANATDVAR

-602 RHRLTLAETQQKLAT
+602 RHRLTLAETEQKLAT
-617 AEVGKKDALA
+617 AEASKKDALA
-627 KEVATQ
+627 KELATQ
-633 TERLAALE
+633 TERLIALE

-646 EPAPSE
+646 EPASSD
-652 TFSVLSGAAWVPT
+652 TFSALSGAAWVPT
-665 RFLDSTKDDPAVPPP
+665 RFLDSTKDDPAVPPQ

-693 ITNPANPLTA
+693 ITDPGNPLTA
-703 RVAVNQVWNR
+703 RVAVNHLWNR
-713 HFGAA
+713 HFGAS
-718 LAPALFDFGRK
+718 LAPALFDLGRK
-729 GGTPEHTD
+729 GGTPEHAE

-745 LVDTRW
+745 LVDHNW

-772 AGAGAELA
+772 AGASAELA
-780 RDPDNRLGWRRS
+780 RDPDNRHWWRRT

-807 HAGRLDTTRGGPT
+807 HAGRLDTTHGGPT

-890 TASAPA
+890 AATSPD
-896 PGDEAFVRHAF
+896 PSDEAFVRHAF

-914 PSPAELQ
+914 PGPAELQ

-932 GSAAEAVGKVGPAT
+932 RSAGEAGGKVGPAT
-946 GTSAAMAQKA
+946 GASAVKAQKTQA

>member
-1 MECVRAMVRP
+1 MPGKPGESP
-11 LPKKS
+11 LLS
-16 GHRGPQAETI
+16 RVTS
-26 PATTGIDLERPL
+26 TDLE
-38 ALGLAAIVS
+38 
-47 SLRHPIRLTCGQR
+47 
-60 PAALPD
+60 
-66 TVLLLVLNMVFQRS
+66 
-80 IPWLRFVLGVLLA
+80 
-93 LGGVIVGPIRVLAGD
+93 
-108 YEAALKPLLRERC
+108 
-121 FSCHGALQ
+121 
-129 QKAGLRLD
+129 
-137 TVAGML
+137 
-143 RGGKHGPALVS
+143 
-154 GKAEL
+154 
-159 SAMVQR
+159 
-165 VSSAD
+165 
-170 TDERMPPEH
+170 ERMPPEH
-179 EGQPFSE
+179 EGQPFSSE
-186 AQVALLKQWISEGAS
+186 QIALLTRWIAEGAS
-201 APAGELSE
+201 APVGELPE

-235 RNPIDAFLAKG
+235 RNPIDAFLAQG
-246 LETAGLTPRP
+246 LEKAGLTPRP

-277 EAEMRQA
+277 ETEMRQA
-284 LADGSDEGYRRTVD
+284 LADGSEEGYRRTVD
-298 RLLDDPRYGE
+298 RL
-308 RWARHWMD
+308 
-316 VWRYS
+316 RYS

-366 SHPDDLQ
+366 THPDDLE

-381 GRNYFLFNRNQ
+381 ARNYFLFNRNQ
-392 WLDETVEHVCKAF
+392 WLDETVEHVGKAF

-485 TPGVPALLGV
+485 TPGVPAVLGV
-495 ALPDIRRVEL
+495 GLPDIRPVHL
-505 PPTAWQPERRP
+505 PPSAWQPERRP
-516 WVFETQVGGARKEL
+516 WVFETQVRIAQQEL
-530 QTVRSE
+530 ETVRTE
-536 VARASTN
+536 AARASTN
-543 APATAIAAAK
+543 AAASVIASAK
-553 VAVAAARLE
+553 IAVAAARLE

-584 ADAAR
+584 TDAAR

-602 RHRLTLAETQQKLAT
+602 RHRLTLAETEQKLAT
-617 AEVGKKDALA
+617 AEAGKKDTLA

-641 KEAAQ
+641 KEATQ

-665 RFLDSTKDDPAVPPP
+665 RFLDSTKDDPAVPAQ

-693 ITNPANPLTA
+693 ITDPANPLTA

-772 AGAGAELA
+772 AGAGAELT
-780 RDPDNRLGWRRS
+780 RDPDNRLGWRRT

-834 YFHHSNNDRNLFLTT
+834 YFQHSNNDRNLFLTT

-890 TASAPA
+890 TASAPD

-921 AALEAL
+921 TALEAL
-927 RGPFA
+927 REPFA
-932 GSAAEAVGKVGPAT
+932 GSTGEAGVKVGPAT
-946 GTSAAMAQKA
+946 GTSAAKAEKTPAQS
-956 QAQQDAPMPARA
+956 QQDAPMPARA